1 MSMPYFVATAPKV
14 TVLRSLASTAFG
26 VRKVD
31 YPDGVDTPELDHE
44 SHEPGY
50 VAALQGKR
58 VGGFA
63 RRFIRADVSI
73 VADGGD
79 KAPFSDVERVLDD
92 AAKRTS
98 GEFFLETEVA
108 SSGLGPW
115 LPFVDFQVGDLA
127 RVEVFGTPVVLPV
140 TRIAPGVDDAGHE
153 SWTVHLGGQ
162 LVSDEQARLAE
173 SEQIRRNVDESWR
186 ELANVRAEAAKA
198 HARAE
203 QAEKRAVEEA
213 GAAKEHAR
221 GLVDAESAARSSA
234 VESVRREAA
243 EDLAAE
249 TSAWQRALELE
260 ERARESGLTAEQQAR
275 FEAFE
280 REQRA
285 REREVQAARED
296 ASNAVAAEE
305 RKRKQALQSGLS
317 AEQAARE
324 QALKLE
330 AQKRESGLTAEQQA
344 RESGLSAE
352 QQARQEAL
360 REEQQARQEALA
372 SGLSAEQA
380 AREEALRVTRE
391 QWQEKL
397 RLERIAR
404 EEGITAEQ
412 VARREALEAEQAERR
427 EGFKAAERAREFLT
441 QEISQ
446 QRTSADERFKELRA
460 FLTGA
465 GKDQSD
471 LVSALEGLN
480 QQLRRNGAEPAPGLI
495 PAYMQLNTELW
506 EMQAKLN
513 EALQQ
518 ADEALKKGQ
527 EANATAIELNRRVGE
542 QNARIAHANSELNQ
556 TTAEV
561 ARTNRELIQVQQAI
575 AEMNRARIAQ
585 IEHDNAQRDK
595 LFTQLQQQERATKAQ
610 RMRVFSLGSGS
621 DSHWS
626 YSSSTGRLV
635 AKGSWRGDVQAVTT
649 VNRQDSRG
657 NRHNMLEAWEDQ
669 VPKRG
674 GSRTYQV
681 EVADG
686 NGLIWYHVQ
695 PGQSRVISMDRANFT
710 PNYAAWTQVDA
721 FNVQST
727 GTHNFQ
733 ARVIWDAVHRG
744 ANYQLRVSV
753 DNRVVISD
761 SSGTSWGP
769 MWPWENGVRS
779 QEAPLTSLDLR
790 AGQRVKFEV
799 YSDAQKSSS
808 RVVQSAVCKAHWI
821 DD

>member
-31 YPDGVDTPELDHE
+31 YPEGVDAPELDHE

-115 LPFVDFQVGDLA
+115 IPFVDFQVGDLA

-140 TRIAPGVDDAGHE
+140 TRIAPGVDDSGHE

-162 LVSDEQARLAE
+162 LVSDEQSRLAE

-186 ELANVRAEAAKA
+186 ELANVKAEAAKA

-213 GAAKEHAR
+213 DSAKAHAR
-221 GLVDAESAARSSA
+221 GLVDAESSARVSA

-243 EDLAAE
+243 EDLAAQRE
-249 TSAWQRALELE
+249 SWQRALELE

-280 REQRA
+280 REQQA

-305 RKRKQALQSGLS
+305 RKRKQAL
-317 AEQAARE
+317 
-324 QALKLE
+324 
-330 AQKRESGLTAEQQA
+330 
-344 RESGLSAE
+344 ESGLSAV
-352 QQARQEAL
+352 QAAREEAL
-360 REEQQARQEALA
+360 REEQQARQQALE
-372 SGLSAEQA
+372 SGLSAEQQ

-412 VARREALEAEQAERR
+412 VARREALEAEQAARR
-427 EGFKAAERAREFLT
+427 EGFKDAERAREFIKN
-441 QEISQ
+441 EVNQ

-471 LVSALEGLN
+471 LVVALEGLN

-506 EMQAKLN
+506 EMQTKLN
-513 EALQQ
+513 EALRQ

-527 EANATAIELNRRVGE
+527 EANTTAIELNRRVGE
-542 QNARIAHANSELNQ
+542 QNARISRVNREMSETN
-556 TTAEV
+556 AEV
-561 ARTNRELIQVQQAI
+561 AQTNRELIQVQQAI

-595 LFTQLQQQERATKAQ
+595 LFAQLQQQERATKAQ

-626 YSSSTGRLV
+626 YSSSNGRLV

-657 NRHNMLEAWEDQ
+657 NRHNMLEAWEEQ

-686 NGLIWYHVQ
+686 NGLVWYHVQ

-710 PNYAAWTQVDA
+710 PNYASWHQVDA

-733 ARVIWDAVHRG
+733 ARVVWDAVHRG

-808 RVVQSAVCKAHWI
+808 RVIQSAVCKAHWI

>member
-1 MSMPYFVATAPKV
+1 MSLLTHLPAVDLGAG
-14 TVLRSLASTAFG
+14 SLAVVYRTASYVWG
-26 VRKVD
+26 RYTAT
-31 YPDGVDTPELDHE
+31 YPDDHDTENLELEDNRE
-44 SHEPGY
+44 YGY
-50 VAALQGKR
+50 VAKLTDAEPE
-58 VGGFA
+58 
-63 RRFIRADVSI
+63 RFGRTFTRADVH
-73 VADGGD
+73 AD
-79 KAPFSDVERVLDD
+79 AVLQVSDVERKIDE
-92 AAKRTS
+92 AAVVTDGDTVVRREI
-98 GEFFLETEVA
+98 GED
-108 SSGLGPW
+108 GLNGLVPY
-115 LPFVDFQVGDLA
+115 VDFNIGDIIPCRSWGKLLY
-127 RVEVFGTPVVLPV
+127 LPV
-140 TRIAPGVDDAGHE
+140 ISITVQSSPGGVLEYRVMVG
-153 SWTVHLGGQ
+153 SR
-162 LVSDEQARLAE
+162 LVSD
-173 SEQIRRNVDESWR
+173 
-186 ELANVRAEAAKA
+186 RAELEQVTAEIDQRVAKDKEELRKRIERE
-198 HARAE
+198 RA
-203 QAEKRAVEEA
+203 QRIRADKRETRLR
-213 GAAKEHAR
+213 EHALSEEQR
-221 GLVDAESAARSSA
+221 KRVEQLREETAARVSA
-234 VESVRREAA
+234 VESVRREA
-243 EDLAAE
+243 EEGL
-249 TSAWQRALELE
+249 SAQRESWQAALELE

-280 REQRA
+280 REQQA
-285 REREVQAARED
+285 REREVQAVREHAD
-296 ASNAVAAEE
+296 GAVAEE
-305 RKRKQALQSGLS
+305 GRKRKQAL
-317 AEQAARE
+317 
-324 QALKLE
+324 
-330 AQKRESGLTAEQQA
+330 ESGL
-344 RESGLSAE
+344 REE

-360 REEQQARQEALA
+360 REEQQARQQALE
-372 SGLSAEQA
+372 SGLSAEQQ

-412 VARREALEAEQAERR
+412 VARREALEAEQAARR
-427 EGFKAAERAREFLT
+427 EGFKAAERAREFIKN
-441 QEISQ
+441 EVAQ
-446 QRTSADERFKELRA
+446 QRTSADDRFKELRA

-471 LVSALEGLN
+471 LVAALEDLN

-506 EMQAKLN
+506 EMQTKLN
-513 EALQQ
+513 EALRQ

-527 EANATAIELNRRVGE
+527 EANTTAIELNRRVGE
-542 QNARIAHANSELNQ
+542 QNARISRVNREMSETN
-556 TTAEV
+556 AEV
-561 ARTNRELIQVQQAI
+561 AQTNRELIQVQQAI

-595 LFTQLQQQERATKAQ
+595 LFAQLQQQERATKAQ

-626 YSSSTGRLV
+626 YSSSNGRLV

-649 VNRQDSRG
+649 VERSDSRG
-657 NRHNMLEAWEDQ
+657 AKHHMLEAWEDR

-681 EVADG
+681 EIANG
-686 NGLIWYHVQ
+686 NGLVWYHVQ
-695 PGQSRVISMDRANFT
+695 PGQSRVISMDRSNFT
-710 PNYAAWTQVDA
+710 PNYANWHQVDA

-744 ANYQLRVSV
+744 ANYRLRVSV

-779 QEAPLTSLDLR
+779 QEAPLESMDLR

>member
-1 MSMPYFVATAPKV
+1 MSLLTHLPAVDLGAG
-14 TVLRSLASTAFG
+14 SLAVVYRTASYVWG
-26 VRKVD
+26 RYTAT
-31 YPDGVDTPELDHE
+31 YPDDHDTENLELEDNRE
-44 SHEPGY
+44 YGY
-50 VAALQGKR
+50 VAKLTDAEPE
-58 VGGFA
+58 
-63 RRFIRADVSI
+63 RFGRTFTRADVH
-73 VADGGD
+73 AD
-79 KAPFSDVERVLDD
+79 AVLQVSDVERKIDE
-92 AAKRTS
+92 AAVVTDGDTVVRREI
-98 GEFFLETEVA
+98 GED
-108 SSGLGPW
+108 GLNGLVPY
-115 LPFVDFQVGDLA
+115 VDFNIGDIIPCRSWGKLLY
-127 RVEVFGTPVVLPV
+127 LPV
-140 TRIAPGVDDAGHE
+140 ISITVQSSPGGVLEYRVMVG
-153 SWTVHLGGQ
+153 SR
-162 LVSDEQARLAE
+162 LVSD
-173 SEQIRRNVDESWR
+173 
-186 ELANVRAEAAKA
+186 RAELEQVTAEIDQRVAKDKEELRKRIERERAQRIRADKRETRLREHALSEA

-203 QAEKRAVEEA
+203 QAERRAVEEA
-213 GAAKEHAR
+213 GAAKEHAQ

-280 REQRA
+280 REQQA
-285 REREVQAARED
+285 REREVQAVREHAD
-296 ASNAVAAEE
+296 GAVTEEE
-305 RKRKQALQSGLS
+305 RKRKQALQ
-317 AEQAARE
+317 
-324 QALKLE
+324 
-330 AQKRESGLTAEQQA
+330 
-344 RESGLSAE
+344 
-352 QQARQEAL
+352 
-360 REEQQARQEALA
+360 

-412 VARREALEAEQAERR
+412 VARREALEAEQAARR
-427 EGFKAAERAREFLT
+427 EGFKAAERAREFIKN
-441 QEISQ
+441 EVAQ
-446 QRTSADERFKELRA
+446 QRTSADDRFKELRA

-495 PAYMQLNTELW
+495 PAYVQLNTELW
-506 EMQAKLN
+506 EMQSKLN
-513 EALQQ
+513 EALRQ

-527 EANATAIELNRRVGE
+527 EANTTAIDLNRRVGE
-542 QNARIAHANSELNQ
+542 QNARISRVNREMSETN
-556 TTAEV
+556 AEV
-561 ARTNRELIQVQQAI
+561 TQTNRELIQVQQAI

-626 YSSSTGRLV
+626 YSSSNGRLV

-649 VNRQDSRG
+649 VERSDNRG
-657 NRHNMLEAWEDQ
+657 NKHHMLEAWEEQ

-681 EVADG
+681 EIANG
-686 NGLIWYHVQ
+686 NGLVWYHVQ

-710 PNYAAWTQVDA
+710 PNYASWHQVDA

-808 RVVQSAVCKAHWI
+808 RVIQSAVCKAHWI

>member
-1 MSMPYFVATAPKV
+1 MPVRDDVVLVADGGEM
-14 TVLRSLASTAFG
+14 TVGRQLATYAFG
-26 VRKVD
+26 QFQTIL
-31 YPDGVDTPELDHE
+31 PDGEEQVE
-44 SHEPGY
+44 SDSRLQNGY
-50 VAALQGKR
+50 IYRPDNPPSGR
-58 VGGFA
+58 FDVGFV
-63 RRFIRADVSI
+63 RADVSI
-73 VADGGD
+73 DLGAQTSDLEDVIDTAQKRVAGEVY
-79 KAPFSDVERVLDD
+79 FEREI
-92 AAKRTS
+92 S
-98 GEFFLETEVA
+98 GP
-108 SSGLGPW
+108 GLGRYRGG
-115 LPFVDFQVGDLA
+115 VDFEISDLVW
-127 RVEVFGTPVVLPV
+127 VEIWGKRLQLPV
-140 TRIAPGVDDAGHE
+140 TSIEDYFDSGALSER
-153 SWTVHLGGQ
+153 VHVGGQ
-162 LVSDEQARLAE
+162 IISDVAQLKRHNDGLLQQIQNERAQLLRRVEGAR
-173 SEQIRRNVDESWR
+173 
-186 ELANVRAEAAKA
+186 
-198 HARAE
+198 
-203 QAEKRAVEEA
+203 EEA
-213 GAAKEHAR
+213 R
-221 GLVDAESAARSSA
+221 SLV
-234 VESVRREAA
+234 AA
-243 EDLAAE
+243 ERDARE
-249 TSAWQRALELE
+249 NALRLE

-280 REQRA
+280 REQAA
-285 REREVQAARED
+285 REREVQAVREHAD
-296 ASNAVAAEE
+296 GAVAEE
-305 RKRKQALQSGLS
+305 GRKRKAALESGLS
-317 AEQAARE
+317 AEQQARQE
-324 QALKLE
+324 AL
-330 AQKRESGLTAEQQA
+330 RAEQQA

-352 QQARQEAL
+352 QQAREA
-360 REEQQARQEALA
+360 
-372 SGLSAEQA
+372 SISAEKQ
-380 AREEALRVTRE
+380 AREEALRAERE
-391 QWQEKL
+391 QRKEQL
-397 RLERIAR
+397 RLERVAR

-412 VARREALEAEQAERR
+412 VARREALQAEQAARR
-427 EGFKAAERAREFLT
+427 EGFKAAERAREFIKGEVQKSRT
-441 QEISQ
+441 Q
-446 QRTSADERFKELRA
+446 ADDRFKELRG

-465 GKDQSD
+465 GEQQTD
-471 LVSALEGLN
+471 LVAALEGLN
-480 QQLRRNGAEPAPGLI
+480 QQLRRNGAQPAPGLI

-506 EMQAKLN
+506 QMQQEIN
-513 EALQQ
+513 DALQK
-518 ADEALKKGQ
+518 ADQALKKGQ
-527 EANATAIELNRRVGE
+527 EANTTAIELNRRVAE
-542 QNARIAHANSELNQ
+542 QNARISHANQELSE

-561 ARTNRELIQVQQAI
+561 AQTNRELIKVQQAV
-575 AEMNRARIAQ
+575 AEMNRAHINQ
-585 IEHDNAQRDK
+585 IKHDNAQRDK
-595 LFTQLQQQERATKAQ
+595 LFAQLQQQERATKAQ

-626 YSSSTGRLV
+626 YSTSNGRLV

-649 VNRQDSRG
+649 VERSDSRG
-657 NRHNMLEAWEDQ
+657 NKHHMLEAWEDQ

-681 EVADG
+681 EIANG

>member
-1 MSMPYFVATAPKV
+1 MSLLTHLPAVDLGAG
-14 TVLRSLASTAFG
+14 SLAVVYRTASYVWG
-26 VRKVD
+26 RYTAT
-31 YPDGVDTPELDHE
+31 YPDDHDTENLELEDNRE
-44 SHEPGY
+44 YGY
-50 VAALQGKR
+50 VAKLTDAEPE
-58 VGGFA
+58 
-63 RRFIRADVSI
+63 RFGRTFTRADVH
-73 VADGGD
+73 AD
-79 KAPFSDVERVLDD
+79 AVLQVSDVERKIDE
-92 AAKRTS
+92 AAVVTDGDTVVRREI
-98 GEFFLETEVA
+98 GED
-108 SSGLGPW
+108 GLNGLVPY
-115 LPFVDFQVGDLA
+115 VDFNIGDIIPCRSWGKLLY
-127 RVEVFGTPVVLPV
+127 LPV
-140 TRIAPGVDDAGHE
+140 ISITVQSSPGGVLEYRVMVG
-153 SWTVHLGGQ
+153 SR
-162 LVSDEQARLAE
+162 LVSD
-173 SEQIRRNVDESWR
+173 
-186 ELANVRAEAAKA
+186 RAELEQVTAEIDQRVAKDKEELRKRIERERAQRIRADKRETRLREHALSEA

-203 QAEKRAVEEA
+203 QAERRAVEEA

-280 REQRA
+280 REQQA
-285 REREVQAARED
+285 REREVQAVREH

-305 RKRKQALQSGLS
+305 RKRKQALESGLS
-317 AEQAARE
+317 
-324 QALKLE
+324 
-330 AQKRESGLTAEQQA
+330 AEQQA

-360 REEQQARQEALA
+360 REEQQARQQALE
-372 SGLSAEQA
+372 SGLSAEQQ

-412 VARREALEAEQAERR
+412 VARREALEAEQAARR
-427 EGFKAAERAREFLT
+427 EGFKAAERAREFIKN
-441 QEISQ
+441 EVAQ
-446 QRTSADERFKELRA
+446 QRTSADDRFKELRA

-506 EMQAKLN
+506 QMQQEIN
-513 EALQQ
+513 DALQK
-518 ADEALKKGQ
+518 ADQALKKGQ
-527 EANATAIELNRRVGE
+527 EANTTAIELNRRVGE
-542 QNARIAHANSELNQ
+542 QNARISRVNREMSETN
-556 TTAEV
+556 AEV
-561 ARTNRELIQVQQAI
+561 TQTNRELIQVQQAI

-626 YSSSTGRLV
+626 YSSSNGRLV

-649 VNRQDSRG
+649 VERSDNRG
-657 NRHNMLEAWEDQ
+657 NKHHMLEAWEEQ

-681 EVADG
+681 EIANG
-686 NGLIWYHVQ
+686 NGLVWYHVQ
-695 PGQSRVISMDRANFT
+695 PGQSRVISMDRSNFT
-710 PNYAAWTQVDA
+710 PNYASWHQVDA

-808 RVVQSAVCKAHWI
+808 RVIQSAVCKAHWI

>member
-1 MSMPYFVATAPKV
+1 MSLLTHLPAVDLGAG
-14 TVLRSLASTAFG
+14 SLAVVYRTASYVWG
-26 VRKVD
+26 RYTAT
-31 YPDGVDTPELDHE
+31 YPDDHDTENLELEDNRE
-44 SHEPGY
+44 YGY
-50 VAALQGKR
+50 VAKLTDAEPE
-58 VGGFA
+58 
-63 RRFIRADVSI
+63 RFGRTFTRADVH
-73 VADGGD
+73 AD
-79 KAPFSDVERVLDD
+79 AVLQVSDVERKIDE
-92 AAKRTS
+92 AAVVTDGDTVVRREI
-98 GEFFLETEVA
+98 GED
-108 SSGLGPW
+108 GLNGLVPY
-115 LPFVDFQVGDLA
+115 VDFNIGDIIPCRSWGKLLY
-127 RVEVFGTPVVLPV
+127 LPV
-140 TRIAPGVDDAGHE
+140 ISITVQSSPGGVLEYRVMVG
-153 SWTVHLGGQ
+153 SR
-162 LVSDEQARLAE
+162 LVSD
-173 SEQIRRNVDESWR
+173 
-186 ELANVRAEAAKA
+186 RAELEQVTAEIDQRVAKDKEELRKRIERE
-198 HARAE
+198 RA
-203 QAEKRAVEEA
+203 QRIRADKRETRLR
-213 GAAKEHAR
+213 EHALSEEQR
-221 GLVDAESAARSSA
+221 KRVEQLREETAARVSA

-249 TSAWQRALELE
+249 TSAWQAALRLE

-280 REQRA
+280 REQAA

-317 AEQAARE
+317 AEQ
-324 QALKLE
+324 
-330 AQKRESGLTAEQQA
+330 
-344 RESGLSAE
+344 
-352 QQARQEAL
+352 QARQEAL
-360 REEQQARQEALA
+360 REEQQARQQALE
-372 SGLSAEQA
+372 SGLSAEQQ

-397 RLERIAR
+397 RLERVAR

-446 QRTSADERFKELRA
+446 QRTSADDRFKELRA

-471 LVSALEGLN
+471 LVAALEGLN
-480 QQLRRNGAEPAPGLI
+480 QQLRRNGSTPQPGLI
-495 PAYMQLNTELW
+495 PAYVQLNTELW
-506 EMQAKLN
+506 QMQSEIN
-513 EALQQ
+513 DALTK
-518 ADEALKKGQ
+518 ADQALKKGQ
-527 EANATAIELNRRVGE
+527 EANTTAIELNRRVNE
-542 QNARIAHANSELNQ
+542 QNTRLSQANQELSE

-561 ARTNRELIQVQQAI
+561 AQTNRELIKVQQAI

-626 YSSSTGRLV
+626 YSSSNGRLV

-649 VNRQDSRG
+649 VERSDSRG
-657 NRHNMLEAWEDQ
+657 AKHHMLEAWEDQ

-681 EVADG
+681 EIANG

-695 PGQSRVISMDRANFT
+695 PGQSRVISMDQSNFT
-710 PNYAAWTQVDA
+710 PNYANWHQVDA

-753 DNRVVISD
+753 DNRVVVSD
-761 SSGTSWGP
+761 SSGIVGANVALGERCALAGSAAYVFGFAGRP
-769 MWPWENGVRS
+769 AREVRGVFGC
-779 QEAPLTSLDLR
+779 TK
-790 AGQRVKFEV
+790 VKFACNSV
-799 YSDAQKSSS
+799 GC
-808 RVVQSAVCKAHWI
+808 V
-821 DD
+821 

>member
-1 MSMPYFVATAPKV
+1 MPVRDDVVLVADGGEM
-14 TVLRSLASTAFG
+14 TVGRQLATYTFG
-26 VRKVD
+26 QFQTIL
-31 YPDGVDTPELDHE
+31 PDGEEQVE
-44 SHEPGY
+44 SDSRLQNGY
-50 VAALQGKR
+50 IYRPDNPPSGR
-58 VGGFA
+58 FDVGFV
-63 RRFIRADVSI
+63 RADVSVDLGAQTSDLEDVI
-73 VADGGD
+73 DTAQKRVAGEVY
-79 KAPFSDVERVLDD
+79 FEREI
-92 AAKRTS
+92 S
-98 GEFFLETEVA
+98 GP
-108 SSGLGPW
+108 GLGRHRGG
-115 LPFVDFQVGDLA
+115 VDFEISDLVW
-127 RVEVFGTPVVLPV
+127 VEIWGKRLQLPV
-140 TRIAPGVDDAGHE
+140 TSIEDYFDSGALSER
-153 SWTVHLGGQ
+153 VHVGGQ
-162 LVSDEQARLAE
+162 IISDVAQLKRHNDGLLQ
-173 SEQIRRNVDESWR
+173 QIQNERAQLLRRVEG
-186 ELANVRAEAAKA
+186 ARAEA
-198 HARAE
+198 RS
-203 QAEKRAVEEA
+203 
-213 GAAKEHAR
+213 
-221 GLVDAESAARSSA
+221 LV
-234 VESVRREAA
+234 AA
-243 EDLAAE
+243 ERDARE
-249 TSAWQRALELE
+249 NALRLE

-280 REQRA
+280 REQQA
-285 REREVQAARED
+285 REREVQAAREH
-296 ASNAVAAEE
+296 ASNAVAAEAQ
-305 RKRKQALQSGLS
+305 KRKQALQ
-317 AEQAARE
+317 
-324 QALKLE
+324 
-330 AQKRESGLTAEQQA
+330 
-344 RESGLSAE
+344 
-352 QQARQEAL
+352 
-360 REEQQARQEALA
+360 

-412 VARREALEAEQAERR
+412 VARREALEAEQAARR
-427 EGFKAAERAREFLT
+427 EGFKDAERAREFIKN
-441 QEISQ
+441 EVAQ
-446 QRTSADERFKELRA
+446 QRTSADDRFKELRA

-506 EMQAKLN
+506 EMQTKLN

-542 QNARIAHANSELNQ
+542 QNARISRVNREMSETN
-556 TTAEV
+556 AEV
-561 ARTNRELIQVQQAI
+561 AQTNRELIQVQQAI

-595 LFTQLQQQERATKAQ
+595 LFAQLQQQERATKAQ
-610 RMRVFSLGSGS
+610 RMRVFSLNSGS

-626 YSSSTGRLV
+626 YSSSNGRLV

-657 NRHNMLEAWEDQ
+657 NRHNMLEAWEDR

-686 NGLIWYHVQ
+686 NGLVWYHVQ
-695 PGQSRVISMDRANFT
+695 PGQSRVISMDRSNFT
-710 PNYAAWTQVDA
+710 PNYASWNQVDA

>member
-1 MSMPYFVATAPKV
+1 MPVRDDVVLVADGGEM
-14 TVLRSLASTAFG
+14 TVGRQLATYAFG
-26 VRKVD
+26 QFQTIL
-31 YPDGVDTPELDHE
+31 PDGEEQVE
-44 SHEPGY
+44 SDSRLQNGY
-50 VAALQGKR
+50 IYRPDNPPSGR
-58 VGGFA
+58 FDVGFV
-63 RRFIRADVSI
+63 RADVSI
-73 VADGGD
+73 DLGAQTSDLEDVIDTAQKRVAGEVY
-79 KAPFSDVERVLDD
+79 FEREI
-92 AAKRTS
+92 S
-98 GEFFLETEVA
+98 GP
-108 SSGLGPW
+108 GLGRYRGG
-115 LPFVDFQVGDLA
+115 VDFEIGDLVW
-127 RVEVFGTPVVLPV
+127 VEIWGKRLQLPV
-140 TRIAPGVDDAGHE
+140 TSIEDYFDSGALSER
-153 SWTVHLGGQ
+153 VHVGGQ
-162 LVSDEQARLAE
+162 IISDVAQLKRHNDGLLQQIQNERAQLLRRVEGAR
-173 SEQIRRNVDESWR
+173 
-186 ELANVRAEAAKA
+186 
-198 HARAE
+198 
-203 QAEKRAVEEA
+203 EEA
-213 GAAKEHAR
+213 R
-221 GLVDAESAARSSA
+221 SLV
-234 VESVRREAA
+234 AA
-243 EDLAAE
+243 ERDARE
-249 TSAWQRALELE
+249 NALRLE

-285 REREVQAARED
+285 REREVQAVREHAD
-296 ASNAVAAEE
+296 GAVAEE
-305 RKRKQALQSGLS
+305 GRKRKAALESGLS
-317 AEQAARE
+317 AEQQARQE
-324 QALKLE
+324 AL
-330 AQKRESGLTAEQQA
+330 RAEQQA

-352 QQARQEAL
+352 QQAREA
-360 REEQQARQEALA
+360 
-372 SGLSAEQA
+372 SISAEKQ
-380 AREEALRVTRE
+380 AREEALRAERE
-391 QWQEKL
+391 QRKEQL
-397 RLERIAR
+397 RLERVAR

-412 VARREALEAEQAERR
+412 VARREALQAEQAARR
-427 EGFKAAERAREFLT
+427 EGFKAAERAREFIKGEVQKSRT
-441 QEISQ
+441 Q
-446 QRTSADERFKELRA
+446 ADDRFKELRG

-465 GKDQSD
+465 GEQQTD
-471 LVSALEGLN
+471 LVAALEGLN
-480 QQLRRNGAEPAPGLI
+480 QQLRRNGAQPAPGLI

-506 EMQAKLN
+506 QMQQEIN
-513 EALQQ
+513 DALQK
-518 ADEALKKGQ
+518 ADQALKKGQ
-527 EANATAIELNRRVGE
+527 EANTTAIELNRRVAE
-542 QNARIAHANSELNQ
+542 QNARISHANQELSE

-561 ARTNRELIQVQQAI
+561 AQTNRELIKVQQAV
-575 AEMNRARIAQ
+575 AEMNRAHINQ
-585 IEHDNAQRDK
+585 IKHDNAQRDK
-595 LFTQLQQQERATKAQ
+595 LFAQLQQQERATKAQ

-626 YSSSTGRLV
+626 YSSSSGRLV

-649 VNRQDSRG
+649 VERSDSRG
-657 NRHNMLEAWEDQ
+657 NKHHMLEAWEDQ

-681 EVADG
+681 EIANG

>member
-31 YPDGVDTPELDHE
+31 YPDGIDAPELDHE

-73 VADGGD
+73 VANGGD

-115 LPFVDFQVGDLA
+115 VPFVDFQVGDLA

-162 LVSDEQARLAE
+162 LISDEQARLAE

-186 ELANVRAEAAKA
+186 ELANVKAEAAKA

-203 QAEKRAVEEA
+203 QAERRAVEEA
-213 GAAKEHAR
+213 DSAKEHAR
-221 GLVDAESAARSSA
+221 GLVDKESAARESA

-285 REREVQAARED
+285 REREVQAAREHAD
-296 ASNAVAAEE
+296 GAVAEEE
-305 RKRKQALQSGLS
+305 RKRAEAL
-317 AEQAARE
+317 E
-324 QALKLE
+324 LE

-344 RESGLSAE
+344 RLDGLKEEARKREAAVQAE

-360 REEQQARQEALA
+360 ER
-372 SGLSAEQA
+372 EQA
-380 AREEALRVTRE
+380 EREEALRLERE
-391 QWQEKL
+391 QRQEQL

-412 VARREALEAEQAERR
+412 VARREALEAEQAARR

-446 QRTSADERFKELRA
+446 QRTSSDERFKELRA

-471 LVSALEGLN
+471 LVAALEGLN
-480 QQLRRNGAEPAPGLI
+480 QQLRRNGAEPAPGLV

-506 EMQAKLN
+506 EMQTKLN
-513 EALQQ
+513 EALRQ

-561 ARTNRELIQVQQAI
+561 AQTNRELIQVQQAI
-575 AEMNRARIAQ
+575 SEMNSARIAQ
-585 IEHDNAQRDK
+585 IKHDNAQRDK
-595 LFTQLQQQERATKAQ
+595 LFAQLQQQERATKAQ

-626 YSSSTGRLV
+626 YSSSNGRLV

-686 NGLIWYHVQ
+686 NGLVWYHVQ
-695 PGQSRVISMDRANFT
+695 PGQSRVISMDRSNFT
-710 PNYAAWTQVDA
+710 PNYASWHQVDA

-808 RVVQSAVCKAHWI
+808 RVIQSAVCKAHWI

>member
-1 MSMPYFVATAPKV
+1 MPVRDDVVLVADGGEM
-14 TVLRSLASTAFG
+14 TVGRQLATYTFG
-26 VRKVD
+26 QFQTIL
-31 YPDGVDTPELDHE
+31 PDGEEQVE
-44 SHEPGY
+44 SDSRLQNGY
-50 VAALQGKR
+50 IYRPDNPPSGR
-58 VGGFA
+58 FDVGFV
-63 RRFIRADVSI
+63 RADVSI
-73 VADGGD
+73 DLGAQTSDLEDVIDTAQKRVAGEVY
-79 KAPFSDVERVLDD
+79 FEREI
-92 AAKRTS
+92 S
-98 GEFFLETEVA
+98 GP
-108 SSGLGPW
+108 GLGRYRGG
-115 LPFVDFQVGDLA
+115 VDFEISDLVW
-127 RVEVFGTPVVLPV
+127 VEIWGKRLQLPV
-140 TRIAPGVDDAGHE
+140 TSIEDYFDSGALSER
-153 SWTVHLGGQ
+153 VHVGGQ
-162 LVSDEQARLAE
+162 IISDVAQLKRHNDGLLQQIQNERAQLLRRVEGAR
-173 SEQIRRNVDESWR
+173 
-186 ELANVRAEAAKA
+186 
-198 HARAE
+198 
-203 QAEKRAVEEA
+203 EEA
-213 GAAKEHAR
+213 R
-221 GLVDAESAARSSA
+221 SLV
-234 VESVRREAA
+234 AA
-243 EDLAAE
+243 ERDARE
-249 TSAWQRALELE
+249 NALRLE

-280 REQRA
+280 REQQA
-285 REREVQAARED
+285 REREVQAVRED

-317 AEQAARE
+317 AE
-324 QALKLE
+324 K
-330 AQKRESGLTAEQQA
+330 
-344 RESGLSAE
+344 
-352 QQARQEAL
+352 QARQEAL
-360 REEQQARQEALA
+360 REEQQARQEALE
-372 SGLSAEQA
+372 SGLSAEQQ

-446 QRTSADERFKELRA
+446 QRTSADDRFKELRA

-471 LVSALEGLN
+471 LVAALEGLN

-506 EMQAKLN
+506 QMQQKLN

-527 EANATAIELNRRVGE
+527 EANATAIELNRRVAE
-542 QNARIAHANSELNQ
+542 QNTRISRANREASEAA
-556 TTAEV
+556 AEV
-561 ARTNRELIQVQQAI
+561 AQTNRELIKVQQAV
-575 AEMNRARIAQ
+575 AEMNRAHINQ
-585 IEHDNAQRDK
+585 IKHDNAQRDK
-595 LFTQLQQQERATKAQ
+595 LFAQLQQQERATKAQ

-626 YSSSTGRLV
+626 YSSSNGRLV

-649 VNRQDSRG
+649 VERSDSRG
-657 NRHNMLEAWEDQ
+657 AKHHMLEAWEEQ

-681 EVADG
+681 EIASG
-686 NGLIWYHVQ
+686 NGLVWYHVQ

-710 PNYAAWTQVDA
+710 PNYASWHQVDA

-808 RVVQSAVCKAHWI
+808 RVIQSAVCKAHWI

>member
-31 YPDGVDTPELDHE
+31 YPDGVGAPELDHE

-115 LPFVDFQVGDLA
+115 VPFVDFQVGDLA

-221 GLVDAESAARSSA
+221 GLVDAESAARVSA

-280 REQRA
+280 REQQA

-317 AEQAARE
+317 AEQ
-324 QALKLE
+324 Q
-330 AQKRESGLTAEQQA
+330 
-344 RESGLSAE
+344 
-352 QQARQEAL
+352 
-360 REEQQARQEALA
+360 
-372 SGLSAEQA
+372 

-412 VARREALEAEQAERR
+412 VARREALEAEQAARR
-427 EGFKAAERAREFLT
+427 EGFKAAERAREFIKN
-441 QEISQ
+441 EVAQ

-471 LVSALEGLN
+471 LVAALEGLN
-480 QQLRRNGAEPAPGLI
+480 QQLRRNGAQSAPGLI

-506 EMQAKLN
+506 QMQSEIN
-513 EALQQ
+513 DALQK
-518 ADEALKKGQ
+518 ADQALKKGQ
-527 EANATAIELNRRVGE
+527 EANTTAIELNRRVNE
-542 QNARIAHANSELNQ
+542 QNTRLSQANQELSE

-561 ARTNRELIQVQQAI
+561 AQTNRELIKVQQAI
-575 AEMNRARIAQ
+575 TEMNKAHINQ
-585 IEHDNAQRDK
+585 IKHDNAQRDK
-595 LFTQLQQQERATKAQ
+595 LFAQLQQQERATKAQ

-626 YSSSTGRLV
+626 YSSSNGRLV

-686 NGLIWYHVQ
+686 NGLVWYHVQ

-710 PNYAAWTQVDA
+710 PNYASWHQIDA

-753 DNRVVISD
+753 DGRVVISD

-808 RVVQSAVCKAHWI
+808 RVIQSAVCKAHWI
-821 DD
+821 DA

>member
-115 LPFVDFQVGDLA
+115 VPFVDFQVGDLA

-280 REQRA
+280 REQQA
-285 REREVQAARED
+285 REREVQAVREHAD
-296 ASNAVAAEE
+296 GAVAEE
-305 RKRKQALQSGLS
+305 GRKRKAAL
-317 AEQAARE
+317 
-324 QALKLE
+324 
-330 AQKRESGLTAEQQA
+330 
-344 RESGLSAE
+344 ESGLSAE

-513 EALQQ
+513 EALRQ

-527 EANATAIELNRRVGE
+527 EANTTAIELNRRVAE
-542 QNARIAHANSELNQ
+542 QNARISHANQELSE

-561 ARTNRELIQVQQAI
+561 AQTNRELIKVQQAV
-575 AEMNRARIAQ
+575 AEMNRAHINQ
-585 IEHDNAQRDK
+585 IKHDNAQRDK
-595 LFTQLQQQERATKAQ
+595 LFAQLQQQERATKAQ

-626 YSSSTGRLV
+626 YSSSNGRLV

-649 VNRQDSRG
+649 VERSDSRG
-657 NRHNMLEAWEDQ
+657 NKHHMLEAWEDQ

-681 EVADG
+681 EIANG

>member
-1 MSMPYFVATAPKV
+1 MPVRDDVVLVADGGEM
-14 TVLRSLASTAFG
+14 TVGRQLATYTFG
-26 VRKVD
+26 QFQTIL
-31 YPDGVDTPELDHE
+31 PDGEEQVE
-44 SHEPGY
+44 SDSRLQNGY
-50 VAALQGKR
+50 IYRPDNPPSGR
-58 VGGFA
+58 FDVGFV
-63 RRFIRADVSI
+63 RADVSI
-73 VADGGD
+73 DLGAQTSDLEDVIDTAQKRVAGEVY
-79 KAPFSDVERVLDD
+79 FEREI
-92 AAKRTS
+92 S
-98 GEFFLETEVA
+98 GP
-108 SSGLGPW
+108 GLGRYRGG
-115 LPFVDFQVGDLA
+115 VDFEISDLVW
-127 RVEVFGTPVVLPV
+127 VEIWGKRLQLPV
-140 TRIAPGVDDAGHE
+140 TSIEDYFDSGALSER
-153 SWTVHLGGQ
+153 VHVGGQ
-162 LVSDEQARLAE
+162 IISDVAQLKRHNDGLLQQIQNERAQLLRRVEGAR
-173 SEQIRRNVDESWR
+173 
-186 ELANVRAEAAKA
+186 
-198 HARAE
+198 
-203 QAEKRAVEEA
+203 EEA
-213 GAAKEHAR
+213 R
-221 GLVDAESAARSSA
+221 SLV
-234 VESVRREAA
+234 AA
-243 EDLAAE
+243 ERDARE
-249 TSAWQRALELE
+249 NALRLE

-280 REQRA
+280 REQQA
-285 REREVQAARED
+285 REREVQAVRED
-296 ASNAVAAEE
+296 ANNAVAAEE

-317 AEQAARE
+317 AE
-324 QALKLE
+324 K
-330 AQKRESGLTAEQQA
+330 
-344 RESGLSAE
+344 
-352 QQARQEAL
+352 QARQEAL
-360 REEQQARQEALA
+360 REEQQARQEALE
-372 SGLSAEQA
+372 SGLSAEQQ

-446 QRTSADERFKELRA
+446 QRTSADDRFKELRA

-471 LVSALEGLN
+471 LVAALEGLN

-506 EMQAKLN
+506 QMQQKLN

-527 EANATAIELNRRVGE
+527 EANATAIELNRRVAE
-542 QNARIAHANSELNQ
+542 QNTRISRANREASEAA
-556 TTAEV
+556 AE
-561 ARTNRELIQVQQAI
+561 ASQTNRELIKVQQAI
-575 AEMNRARIAQ
+575 AEMNRARIVQ

-595 LFTQLQQQERATKAQ
+595 LFAQLQQQERAAKAQ
-610 RMRVFSLGSGS
+610 RMRVFALGSGS
-621 DSHWS
+621 DSHWT
-626 YSSSTGRLV
+626 YSTSNGRLV
-635 AKGSWRGDVQAVTT
+635 AKGSWRGDVHAVTT
-649 VNRQDSRG
+649 VDRSDSRG
-657 NRHNMLEAWEDQ
+657 NRHHILEAWQDQ

-681 EVADG
+681 EIANS
-686 NGLIWYHVQ
+686 NGLVWYHVQ
-695 PGQSRVISMDRANFT
+695 PGHSRVISMDRSNFT
-710 PNYAAWTQVDA
+710 PNYANWHQVDA

-744 ANYQLRVSV
+744 ANYKLRVSV
-753 DNRVVISD
+753 DNRVVMSD

-779 QEAPLTSLDLR
+779 QEAPLESMDLR

>member
-31 YPDGVDTPELDHE
+31 YPDGVGAPELDHE

-108 SSGLGPW
+108 SPGLGPW
-115 LPFVDFQVGDLA
+115 IPFVDFQVGDLA

-140 TRIAPGVDDAGHE
+140 TRIAPGVDDSGHE

-186 ELANVRAEAAKA
+186 ELANVKAEAAKA

-213 GAAKEHAR
+213 DSAKEHAR
-221 GLVDAESAARSSA
+221 GLVDEESAARVSA
-234 VESVRREAA
+234 VESVRREA
-243 EDLAAE
+243 EEGL
-249 TSAWQRALELE
+249 SAQRESWQRALELE
-260 ERARESGLTAEQQAR
+260 ERARESGLSAEQQAR

-280 REQRA
+280 REQQA

-317 AEQAARE
+317 AEQ
-324 QALKLE
+324 
-330 AQKRESGLTAEQQA
+330 
-344 RESGLSAE
+344 
-352 QQARQEAL
+352 QARQEAL
-360 REEQQARQEALA
+360 REEQQARQEALE
-372 SGLSAEQA
+372 SGLSAEQQ

-412 VARREALEAEQAERR
+412 VARREALEAEQAARR

-446 QRTSADERFKELRA
+446 QRTSADDRFKELRA

-471 LVSALEGLN
+471 LVTALEGLN
-480 QQLRRNGAEPAPGLI
+480 QQLRRNGSTPQPGLI

-506 EMQAKLN
+506 ELQAKLN

-518 ADEALKKGQ
+518 ADEALEKGQ
-527 EANATAIELNRRVGE
+527 EANTTAIELNRRVGE
-542 QNARIAHANSELNQ
+542 QNARISRVNREMSETN
-556 TTAEV
+556 AEV
-561 ARTNRELIQVQQAI
+561 AQTNRELIQVQQAI

-595 LFTQLQQQERATKAQ
+595 LFAQLQQQERATKAQ

-626 YSSSTGRLV
+626 YSSSNGRLV

-686 NGLIWYHVQ
+686 NGLVWYHVQ

-808 RVVQSAVCKAHWI
+808 RVIQSAVCKAHWI

>member
-1 MSMPYFVATAPKV
+1 MPVRDDVVLVADGGEM
-14 TVLRSLASTAFG
+14 TVGRQLATYTFG
-26 VRKVD
+26 QFQTIL
-31 YPDGVDTPELDHE
+31 PDGEEQVE
-44 SHEPGY
+44 SDSRLQNGY
-50 VAALQGKR
+50 IYRPDNPPSGR
-58 VGGFA
+58 FDVGFV
-63 RRFIRADVSI
+63 RADVSI
-73 VADGGD
+73 DLGAQTSDLEDVIDTAQKRVAGEVY
-79 KAPFSDVERVLDD
+79 FEREI
-92 AAKRTS
+92 S
-98 GEFFLETEVA
+98 G
-108 SSGLGPW
+108 SGLGRHRGG
-115 LPFVDFQVGDLA
+115 VDFEISDLVW
-127 RVEVFGTPVVLPV
+127 VEIWGKRLQLPV
-140 TRIAPGVDDAGHE
+140 TSIEDYFDSGALSER
-153 SWTVHLGGQ
+153 VHVGGQ
-162 LVSDEQARLAE
+162 IISDVAQLKRHNDGLLQ
-173 SEQIRRNVDESWR
+173 QIQNERAQLLRRVEG
-186 ELANVRAEAAKA
+186 ARAEA
-198 HARAE
+198 RS
-203 QAEKRAVEEA
+203 
-213 GAAKEHAR
+213 
-221 GLVDAESAARSSA
+221 LV
-234 VESVRREAA
+234 AA
-243 EDLAAE
+243 ERDARE
-249 TSAWQRALELE
+249 NALRLE

-280 REQRA
+280 REQQA
-285 REREVQAARED
+285 REREVQAAREH
-296 ASNAVAAEE
+296 ASNAVAEEE
-305 RKRKQALQSGLS
+305 RKRKQALESGLS

-324 QALKLE
+324 EALKRE
-330 AQKRESGLTAEQQA
+330 AQK

-360 REEQQARQEALA
+360 HEEQQARQEALER
-372 SGLSAEQA
+372 EQSE
-380 AREEALRVTRE
+380 REEALRLERE
-391 QWQEKL
+391 KREDQL

-412 VARREALEAEQAERR
+412 VARREALEAEQAARR
-427 EGFKAAERAREFLT
+427 EGFKAADRAREFLT

-471 LVSALEGLN
+471 LVAALEGLN

-506 EMQAKLN
+506 EMQSKLN

-527 EANATAIELNRRVGE
+527 EANATAIELNRRVAE
-542 QNARIAHANSELNQ
+542 QNTRIIRA
-556 TTAEV
+556 
-561 ARTNRELIQVQQAI
+561 NREASEAAAEAAQTNQELIKVQQAI
-575 AEMNRARIAQ
+575 AEMNRARIVQ

-595 LFTQLQQQERATKAQ
+595 LFAQLQQQERAAKAQ
-610 RMRVFSLGSGS
+610 RMRVFALGSGS
-621 DSHWS
+621 DSHWT
-626 YSSSTGRLV
+626 YSSSNGRLV

-649 VNRQDSRG
+649 VERSDSRG
-657 NRHNMLEAWEDQ
+657 AKHHMLEAWEDQ

-681 EVADG
+681 EIASG

-695 PGQSRVISMDRANFT
+695 PGQSRVISMDQSNFT
-710 PNYAAWTQVDA
+710 PNYANWHQVDA

-744 ANYQLRVSV
+744 ANYQLRVSA

>member
-1 MSMPYFVATAPKV
+1 MSLLAHLPAVDLGAG
-14 TVLRSLASTAFG
+14 SLAVVYRTASYVWG
-26 VRKVD
+26 RYTAT
-31 YPDGVDTPELDHE
+31 YPEDHDTEHLELEDNRE
-44 SHEPGY
+44 YGY
-50 VAALQGKR
+50 VAKLTATEPE
-58 VGGFA
+58 
-63 RRFIRADVSI
+63 RFGRTFTRADVH
-73 VADGGD
+73 ADAVL
-79 KAPFSDVERVLDD
+79 KVSDVERKIDE
-92 AAKRTS
+92 AAVVTDGDTVVRREI
-98 GEFFLETEVA
+98 GED
-108 SSGLGPW
+108 GLNGLVPY
-115 LPFVDFQVGDLA
+115 VDFNIGDIIPCRSWGKVLY
-127 RVEVFGTPVVLPV
+127 LPV
-140 TRIAPGVDDAGHE
+140 ISITVQSGPGGALEYRVMVG
-153 SWTVHLGGQ
+153 SR
-162 LVSDEQARLAE
+162 LVSDRAELEQVTAEIDQRVAKDKEELRKRIERERAQRIRADKRETRLREHALSEEQRKRVEQVGEEARQRR
-173 SEQIRRNVDESWR
+173 EQIE
-186 ELANVRAEAAKA
+186 
-198 HARAE
+198 
-203 QAEKRAVEEA
+203 EEA
-213 GAAKEHAR
+213 RK
-221 GLVDAESAARSSA
+221 RSSA
-234 VESVRREAA
+234 MESVRREAA

-249 TSAWQRALELE
+249 TSAWQAALRLE

-280 REQRA
+280 REQAA
-285 REREVQAARED
+285 REREVQAAREH
-296 ASNAVAAEE
+296 ASNAVAEEE
-305 RKRKQALQSGLS
+305 RKRKQAL
-317 AEQAARE
+317 
-324 QALKLE
+324 
-330 AQKRESGLTAEQQA
+330 
-344 RESGLSAE
+344 ESGLSAE

-360 REEQQARQEALA
+360 REEQQARQEALE
-372 SGLSAEQA
+372 SGL
-380 AREEALRVTRE
+380 
-391 QWQEKL
+391 
-397 RLERIAR
+397 
-404 EEGITAEQ
+404 TAEQ
-412 VARREALEAEQAERR
+412 QARREALEAEQAARR
-427 EGFKAAERAREFLT
+427 EGFKAADRAREFLT

-471 LVSALEGLN
+471 LVAALEGLN

-506 EMQAKLN
+506 EMQQKLN

-542 QNARIAHANSELNQ
+542 QNTRISRANREASEAA
-556 TTAEV
+556 AE
-561 ARTNRELIQVQQAI
+561 AAQTNRELIKVQQAI

-595 LFTQLQQQERATKAQ
+595 LFAQLQQQERAAKAQ
-610 RMRVFSLGSGS
+610 RMRVFALGSGS

-626 YSSSTGRLV
+626 YSTSNGRLV

-649 VNRQDSRG
+649 VERSDSRG
-657 NRHNMLEAWEDQ
+657 AKHHMLEAWEDQ

-681 EVADG
+681 EIASG

-695 PGQSRVISMDRANFT
+695 PGQSRVISMDQSNFT
-710 PNYAAWTQVDA
+710 PNYANWHQVDA

-744 ANYQLRVSV
+744 ANYKLRVTV
-753 DNRVVISD
+753 DNRVVMSD

-779 QEAPLTSLDLR
+779 QEAPLESMDLR

>member
-1 MSMPYFVATAPKV
+1 MSLLAHLPAVDLGAG
-14 TVLRSLASTAFG
+14 SLAVVYRTASYVWG
-26 VRKVD
+26 RYTAT
-31 YPDGVDTPELDHE
+31 YPEDHDTEHLELEDNRE
-44 SHEPGY
+44 YGY
-50 VAALQGKR
+50 VAKLTTTEPE
-58 VGGFA
+58 
-63 RRFIRADVSI
+63 RFGRTFTRADVH
-73 VADGGD
+73 ADAVL
-79 KAPFSDVERVLDD
+79 KVSDVERKIDE
-92 AAKRTS
+92 AAVVTDGDTVVRREI
-98 GEFFLETEVA
+98 GED
-108 SSGLGPW
+108 GLNSLVPY
-115 LPFVDFQVGDLA
+115 VDFNIGDIIPCRSWGKVLY
-127 RVEVFGTPVVLPV
+127 LPV
-140 TRIAPGVDDAGHE
+140 ISITVQSGPGGALEYRVMVG
-153 SWTVHLGGQ
+153 SR
-162 LVSDEQARLAE
+162 LVSDRAELEQVTAEIDQRVAKDKEELRKRIERERAQRIRADKRETRLREHALSEEQRKRIEQVGEEARQRR
-173 SEQIRRNVDESWR
+173 EQIE
-186 ELANVRAEAAKA
+186 
-198 HARAE
+198 
-203 QAEKRAVEEA
+203 EEA
-213 GAAKEHAR
+213 RK
-221 GLVDAESAARSSA
+221 RSSA

-249 TSAWQRALELE
+249 TSAWKRALELE

-285 REREVQAARED
+285 REREVQAVREHAD
-296 ASNAVAAEE
+296 GAVAAEE
-305 RKRKQALQSGLS
+305 RKRKAAL
-317 AEQAARE
+317 
-324 QALKLE
+324 
-330 AQKRESGLTAEQQA
+330 
-344 RESGLSAE
+344 ESGLST
-352 QQARQEAL
+352 
-360 REEQQARQEALA
+360 
-372 SGLSAEQA
+372 EQA
-380 AREEALRVTRE
+380 AREEALRLERE

-397 RLERIAR
+397 RLEREAR
-404 EEGITAEQ
+404 KNGISAEQ
-412 VARREALEAEQAERR
+412 QARREALEAEQAARR
-427 EGFKAAERAREFLT
+427 EGFKAADRAREFLT

-506 EMQAKLN
+506 EMQTKLN

-527 EANATAIELNRRVGE
+527 EANTTAIELNRRVGE
-542 QNARIAHANSELNQ
+542 QNTRISRVNREMSETN
-556 TTAEV
+556 AEV
-561 ARTNRELIQVQQAI
+561 AQTNRELIQVQQAI

-595 LFTQLQQQERATKAQ
+595 LFAQLQQQERATKAQ

-626 YSSSTGRLV
+626 YSSSNGRLV

-657 NRHNMLEAWEDQ
+657 NRHNMLEAWEDR

-686 NGLIWYHVQ
+686 NGLVWYHVQ
-695 PGQSRVISMDRANFT
+695 PGQSRVISMDRSNFT
-710 PNYAAWTQVDA
+710 PNYANWHQVDA

-744 ANYQLRVSV
+744 ANYKLRVSV

-761 SSGTSWGP
+761 ESGTSWGP

>member
-1 MSMPYFVATAPKV
+1 MSLLTHLPAVDLGAG
-14 TVLRSLASTAFG
+14 SLAVVYRTASYVWG
-26 VRKVD
+26 RYTAT
-31 YPDGVDTPELDHE
+31 YPDDHDTENLELEDNRE
-44 SHEPGY
+44 YGY
-50 VAALQGKR
+50 VAKLTDAEPE
-58 VGGFA
+58 
-63 RRFIRADVSI
+63 RFGRTFTRADVH
-73 VADGGD
+73 AD
-79 KAPFSDVERVLDD
+79 AVLQVSDVERKIDE
-92 AAKRTS
+92 AAVVTDGDTVVRREI
-98 GEFFLETEVA
+98 GED
-108 SSGLGPW
+108 GLNGLVPY
-115 LPFVDFQVGDLA
+115 VDFNIGDIIPCRSWGKLLY
-127 RVEVFGTPVVLPV
+127 LPV
-140 TRIAPGVDDAGHE
+140 ISITVQSSPGGVLEYRVMVG
-153 SWTVHLGGQ
+153 SR
-162 LVSDEQARLAE
+162 LVSD
-173 SEQIRRNVDESWR
+173 
-186 ELANVRAEAAKA
+186 RAELEQVTAEIDQRVAKDKEELRKRIERE
-198 HARAE
+198 RA
-203 QAEKRAVEEA
+203 QRIRADKRETRLR
-213 GAAKEHAR
+213 EHALSEEQR
-221 GLVDAESAARSSA
+221 KRVEQLREETAARVSA
-234 VESVRREAA
+234 VESVRREA
-243 EDLAAE
+243 EEGL
-249 TSAWQRALELE
+249 SAQRESWQAALELE

-280 REQRA
+280 REQQA
-285 REREVQAARED
+285 REREVQAVREHAD
-296 ASNAVAAEE
+296 GAVAEE
-305 RKRKQALQSGLS
+305 GRKRKQAL
-317 AEQAARE
+317 
-324 QALKLE
+324 
-330 AQKRESGLTAEQQA
+330 ESGL
-344 RESGLSAE
+344 REE

-360 REEQQARQEALA
+360 REEQQTRQQALE
-372 SGLSAEQA
+372 SGLSAEQQ

-412 VARREALEAEQAERR
+412 VARREALEAEQAARR
-427 EGFKAAERAREFLT
+427 EGFKAAERAREFIKN
-441 QEISQ
+441 EVAQ
-446 QRTSADERFKELRA
+446 QRTSADDRFKELRA

-471 LVSALEGLN
+471 LVAALEGLN

-506 EMQAKLN
+506 ELQAKLN
-513 EALQQ
+513 EALRQ

-527 EANATAIELNRRVGE
+527 EANTTAIELNRRVGE
-542 QNARIAHANSELNQ
+542 QNARISRVNREMSETN
-556 TTAEV
+556 AEV
-561 ARTNRELIQVQQAI
+561 AQTNRELIQVQQAI

-595 LFTQLQQQERATKAQ
+595 LFAQLQQQERATKAQ
-610 RMRVFSLGSGS
+610 RMRVFSLNSGS

-626 YSSSTGRLV
+626 YSSSNGRLV

-649 VNRQDSRG
+649 VERSDSRG
-657 NRHNMLEAWEDQ
+657 AKHHMLEAWEEQ

-681 EVADG
+681 EIASG
-686 NGLIWYHVQ
+686 NVLIWYHVQ

-710 PNYAAWTQVDA
+710 PNYANWHQIDA

>member
-1 MSMPYFVATAPKV
+1 MSLLAHLPAVDLGAG
-14 TVLRSLASTAFG
+14 SLAVVYRTASYVWG
-26 VRKVD
+26 RYTAT
-31 YPDGVDTPELDHE
+31 YPEDHDTEHLELEDNRE
-44 SHEPGY
+44 YGY
-50 VAALQGKR
+50 VAKLTTTEPE
-58 VGGFA
+58 
-63 RRFIRADVSI
+63 RFGRTFTRADVH
-73 VADGGD
+73 ADAVL
-79 KAPFSDVERVLDD
+79 KVSDVERKIDE
-92 AAKRTS
+92 AAVVTDGDTVVRREI
-98 GEFFLETEVA
+98 GED
-108 SSGLGPW
+108 GLNGLVPY
-115 LPFVDFQVGDLA
+115 VDFNIGDIIPCRSWGKVLY
-127 RVEVFGTPVVLPV
+127 LPV
-140 TRIAPGVDDAGHE
+140 ISITVQSGPGGALEYRVMVG
-153 SWTVHLGGQ
+153 SR
-162 LVSDEQARLAE
+162 LVSDRAELEQVTAEIDQRVAKDKEELRKRIERERAQRIRADKRETRLREHALSEEQRKRVEQVGEEARQRR
-173 SEQIRRNVDESWR
+173 EQIE
-186 ELANVRAEAAKA
+186 
-198 HARAE
+198 
-203 QAEKRAVEEA
+203 EEA
-213 GAAKEHAR
+213 RK
-221 GLVDAESAARSSA
+221 RSSA

-249 TSAWQRALELE
+249 ASAWQAALRLE

-280 REQRA
+280 REQQA
-285 REREVQAARED
+285 REREVQAAREH

-305 RKRKQALQSGLS
+305 RKRKQAL
-317 AEQAARE
+317 E
-324 QALKLE
+324 
-330 AQKRESGLTAEQQA
+330 
-344 RESGLSAE
+344 
-352 QQARQEAL
+352 
-360 REEQQARQEALA
+360 

-380 AREEALRVTRE
+380 AREEALRLERE

-412 VARREALEAEQAERR
+412 VARREALEAEQAARR
-427 EGFKAAERAREFLT
+427 EGFKAADRAREFLT

-506 EMQAKLN
+506 EMQTKLN

-527 EANATAIELNRRVGE
+527 EANTTAIELNRRVGE
-542 QNARIAHANSELNQ
+542 QNTRISRVNREMSETN
-556 TTAEV
+556 AEV
-561 ARTNRELIQVQQAI
+561 AQTNRELIQVQQAI

-595 LFTQLQQQERATKAQ
+595 LFAQLQQQERATKAQ

-626 YSSSTGRLV
+626 YSSSNGRLV

-657 NRHNMLEAWEDQ
+657 NRHNMLEAWEDR

-686 NGLIWYHVQ
+686 NGLVWYHVQ

-710 PNYAAWTQVDA
+710 PNYASWHQVDA

-744 ANYQLRVSV
+744 ANYKLRVTV

>member
-1 MSMPYFVATAPKV
+1 MPVRDDVVLIADGGEMTVGRQLATY
-14 TVLRSLASTAFG
+14 TFG
-26 VRKVD
+26 QFQTIL
-31 YPDGVDTPELDHE
+31 PDGEEQVE
-44 SHEPGY
+44 SDSRLQNGY
-50 VAALQGKR
+50 IYRPDNPPSGRFDL
-58 VGGFA
+58 GFV
-63 RRFIRADVSI
+63 RADVSI
-73 VADGGD
+73 DLGAQTSDLEDVIDTAQKRVAGEVY
-79 KAPFSDVERVLDD
+79 FEREI
-92 AAKRTS
+92 S
-98 GEFFLETEVA
+98 GP
-108 SSGLGPW
+108 GLGRYRGG
-115 LPFVDFQVGDLA
+115 VDFEISDLVW
-127 RVEVFGTPVVLPV
+127 VEIWGKRLQLPV
-140 TRIAPGVDDAGHE
+140 TSIEDYFDSGALSER
-153 SWTVHLGGQ
+153 VHVGGQ
-162 LVSDEQARLAE
+162 IISDVAQLKRHNDGLLQ
-173 SEQIRRNVDESWR
+173 QIQN
-186 ELANVRAEAAKA
+186 
-198 HARAE
+198 
-203 QAEKRAVEEA
+203 
-213 GAAKEHAR
+213 
-221 GLVDAESAARSSA
+221 
-234 VESVRREAA
+234 
-243 EDLAAE
+243 
-249 TSAWQRALELE
+249 
-260 ERARESGLTAEQQAR
+260 ERAQLLRR
-275 FEAFE
+275 
-280 REQRA
+280 
-285 REREVQAARED
+285 VQAVRED

-317 AEQAARE
+317 AE
-324 QALKLE
+324 K
-330 AQKRESGLTAEQQA
+330 
-344 RESGLSAE
+344 
-352 QQARQEAL
+352 QARQEAL
-360 REEQQARQEALA
+360 REEQQ
-372 SGLSAEQA
+372 

-446 QRTSADERFKELRA
+446 QRTSADDRFKELRA

-471 LVSALEGLN
+471 LVAALEGLN

-513 EALQQ
+513 EALRQ

-527 EANATAIELNRRVGE
+527 EANATAIELNRRVAE
-542 QNARIAHANSELNQ
+542 QNARISHANQELSE

-561 ARTNRELIQVQQAI
+561 AQTNRELIKVQQAV
-575 AEMNRARIAQ
+575 AEMNRAHINQ
-585 IEHDNAQRDK
+585 IKHDNAQRDK
-595 LFTQLQQQERATKAQ
+595 LFAQLQQQERATKAQ

-626 YSSSTGRLV
+626 YSSSNGRLV

-649 VNRQDSRG
+649 VERSDSRG
-657 NRHNMLEAWEDQ
+657 NKHHMLEAWEDQ

-681 EVADG
+681 EIANG

-710 PNYAAWTQVDA
+710 PNYASWHQVDA

>member
-31 YPDGVDTPELDHE
+31 YPDGVDAPELDHE

-79 KAPFSDVERVLDD
+79 KAPFSDVERALDD

-140 TRIAPGVDDAGHE
+140 TRIAPGVDGAGHE

-203 QAEKRAVEEA
+203 QAERRAVEEA
-213 GAAKEHAR
+213 DSAKEHAR

-285 REREVQAARED
+285 REREVQAAREHAD
-296 ASNAVAAEE
+296 GAVAEE
-305 RKRKQALQSGLS
+305 GRKRKAAL
-317 AEQAARE
+317 
-324 QALKLE
+324 
-330 AQKRESGLTAEQQA
+330 
-344 RESGLSAE
+344 ESGLSAE

-412 VARREALEAEQAERR
+412 VARREALEAEQAARR
-427 EGFKAAERAREFLT
+427 EGFKAAERAREFIKN
-441 QEISQ
+441 EVAQ

-471 LVSALEGLN
+471 LVAALEGLN
-480 QQLRRNGAEPAPGLI
+480 QQLRRNGAQSAPGLI

-506 EMQAKLN
+506 QMQQEIN
-513 EALQQ
+513 DALQK
-518 ADEALKKGQ
+518 ADQALKKGQ
-527 EANATAIELNRRVGE
+527 EANTTAIELNRRVAE
-542 QNARIAHANSELNQ
+542 QNARISHANQELSE

-561 ARTNRELIQVQQAI
+561 AQTNRELIKVQQAV
-575 AEMNRARIAQ
+575 AEMNRAHINQ
-585 IEHDNAQRDK
+585 IKHDNAQRDK
-595 LFTQLQQQERATKAQ
+595 LFAQLQQQERATKAQ

-626 YSSSTGRLV
+626 YSSSNGRLV

-649 VNRQDSRG
+649 VERSDSRG
-657 NRHNMLEAWEDQ
+657 NKHHMLEAWEDQ

-681 EVADG
+681 EIANG

>member
-31 YPDGVDTPELDHE
+31 YPDGIDAPELDHE

-58 VGGFA
+58 VGGLA

-115 LPFVDFQVGDLA
+115 VPFVDFQVGDLA

-162 LVSDEQARLAE
+162 IVSDEQARLAE

-198 HARAE
+198 NARAE
-203 QAEKRAVEEA
+203 QAERRAVEEA
-213 GAAKEHAR
+213 DAAKKYSR
-221 GLVDAESAARSSA
+221 GLVDAESSARSSA

-249 TSAWQRALELE
+249 ASAWQAALRLE

-280 REQRA
+280 REQQA
-285 REREVQAARED
+285 REREVQAAREHAD
-296 ASNAVAAEE
+296 GAVAAEAQ
-305 RKRKQALQSGLS
+305 KRKQALQSGLS

-324 QALKLE
+324 EALKRE

-360 REEQQARQEALA
+360 REEQQARQEALER
-372 SGLSAEQA
+372 EQA
-380 AREEALRVTRE
+380 AREEALR
-391 QWQEKL
+391 
-397 RLERIAR
+397 LEREAR
-404 EEGITAEQ
+404 KNGISAEQ
-412 VARREALEAEQAERR
+412 QARREALEAEQAARR
-427 EGFKAAERAREFLT
+427 EGFKAADRAREFLT
-441 QEISQ
+441 QEITQ

-471 LVSALEGLN
+471 LVAALEGLN

-506 EMQAKLN
+506 AMQSKLN

-527 EANATAIELNRRVGE
+527 EANATAIELNRRVSE
-542 QNARIAHANSELNQ
+542 QNTRISRA
-556 TTAEV
+556 
-561 ARTNRELIQVQQAI
+561 NREASEAAAEAAQTNQELIKVQQAI
-575 AEMNRARIAQ
+575 AEMNRARIVQ

-595 LFTQLQQQERATKAQ
+595 LFAQLQQQERAAKAQ
-610 RMRVFSLGSGS
+610 RMRVFALGSGS
-621 DSHWS
+621 DSHWT
-626 YSSSTGRLV
+626 YSTSNGRLV

-649 VNRQDSRG
+649 VERSDSRG
-657 NRHNMLEAWEDQ
+657 AKHHMLEAWEDQ

-681 EVADG
+681 EIASG

-695 PGQSRVISMDRANFT
+695 PGQSRVISMDQSNFT
-710 PNYAAWTQVDA
+710 PNYANWHQVDA

-744 ANYQLRVSV
+744 ANYKLRVSV
-753 DNRVVISD
+753 DNRVVMSE

-769 MWPWENGVRS
+769 LFPWENGVRS

-799 YSDAQKSSS
+799 YSDAQKPSS
-808 RVVQSAVCKAHWI
+808 RMVQSAVCKAHWI

>member
-1 MSMPYFVATAPKV
+1 MSLLTHLPAVDLGAG
-14 TVLRSLASTAFG
+14 SLAVVYRTASYVWG
-26 VRKVD
+26 RYTAT
-31 YPDGVDTPELDHE
+31 YPDDHDTENLELEDNRE
-44 SHEPGY
+44 YGY
-50 VAALQGKR
+50 VAKLTDAEPE
-58 VGGFA
+58 
-63 RRFIRADVSI
+63 RFGRTFTRADVH
-73 VADGGD
+73 AD
-79 KAPFSDVERVLDD
+79 AVLQVSDVERKIDE
-92 AAKRTS
+92 AAVVTDGDTVVRREI
-98 GEFFLETEVA
+98 GED
-108 SSGLGPW
+108 GLNGLVPY
-115 LPFVDFQVGDLA
+115 VDFNIGDIIPCRSWGKLLY
-127 RVEVFGTPVVLPV
+127 LPV
-140 TRIAPGVDDAGHE
+140 ISITVQSSPGGVLEYRVMVG
-153 SWTVHLGGQ
+153 SR
-162 LVSDEQARLAE
+162 LVSD
-173 SEQIRRNVDESWR
+173 
-186 ELANVRAEAAKA
+186 RAELEQVTAEIDQRVAKDKEELRKRIERERAQRIRADKRETRLREHALSEA

-203 QAEKRAVEEA
+203 QAERRAVEEA

-249 TSAWQRALELE
+249 SSALQSALELE
-260 ERARESGLTAEQQAR
+260 KRARESGLSAEQQAR

-280 REQRA
+280 REQAA
-285 REREVQAARED
+285 REREVQAVREHAD
-296 ASNAVAAEE
+296 GAVAEE
-305 RKRKQALQSGLS
+305 GRKRKAALESGLS
-317 AEQAARE
+317 AEQQARQE
-324 QALKLE
+324 AL
-330 AQKRESGLTAEQQA
+330 RAEQQA

-352 QQARQEAL
+352 QQAREA
-360 REEQQARQEALA
+360 
-372 SGLSAEQA
+372 SISAEKQ
-380 AREEALRVTRE
+380 AREEALRAERE
-391 QWQEKL
+391 QRKEQL
-397 RLERIAR
+397 RLERVAR

-412 VARREALEAEQAERR
+412 VARREALQAEQAARR
-427 EGFKAAERAREFLT
+427 EGFKAAERAREFIKGEVQKSRT
-441 QEISQ
+441 Q
-446 QRTSADERFKELRA
+446 ADDRFKELRG

-465 GKDQSD
+465 GEQQTD
-471 LVSALEGLN
+471 LVAALEGLN
-480 QQLRRNGAEPAPGLI
+480 QQLRRNGAQPAPGLI

-506 EMQAKLN
+506 QMQQEIN
-513 EALQQ
+513 DALQK
-518 ADEALKKGQ
+518 ADQALKKGQ
-527 EANATAIELNRRVGE
+527 EANTTAIELNRRVAE
-542 QNARIAHANSELNQ
+542 QNARISHANQELSE

-561 ARTNRELIQVQQAI
+561 AQTNRELIKVQQAV
-575 AEMNRARIAQ
+575 AEMNRAHINQ
-585 IEHDNAQRDK
+585 IKHDNAQRDK
-595 LFTQLQQQERATKAQ
+595 LFAQLQQQERATKAQ

-626 YSSSTGRLV
+626 YSVSNGRLV

-649 VNRQDSRG
+649 VERSDSRG
-657 NRHNMLEAWEDQ
+657 NKHHMLEAWEDQ

-681 EVADG
+681 EIANG

>member
-31 YPDGVDTPELDHE
+31 YPKDVDSPALDNE
-44 SHEPGY
+44 SNEPGY

-58 VGGFA
+58 VGGLA
-63 RRFIRADVSI
+63 RRFIRADVEVI
-73 VADGGD
+73 AAGGE
-79 KAPFSDVERVLDD
+79 KNPFSSVERVLDD

-98 GEFFLETEVA
+98 GEFFLETEVTQA
-108 SSGLGPW
+108 GLGPW
-115 LPFVDFQVGDLA
+115 VPFVDFQVGDLA

-140 TRIAPGVDDAGHE
+140 TRIAPHVDGADTTN
-153 SWTVHLGGQ
+153 WTVHLGGQ
-162 LVSDEQARLAE
+162 LVSNEQARLAE

-186 ELANVRAEAAKA
+186 ELANVKAEAAKA
-198 HARAE
+198 NARAE
-203 QAEKRAVEEA
+203 QAERRAIEEA
-213 GAAKEHAR
+213 DAAKEHAR
-221 GLVDAESAARSSA
+221 GLVDAESSARSSA

-249 TSAWQRALELE
+249 TSAWQAALRSE

-275 FEAFE
+275 
-280 REQRA
+280 
-285 REREVQAARED
+285 
-296 ASNAVAAEE
+296 
-305 RKRKQALQSGLS
+305 
-317 AEQAARE
+317 
-324 QALKLE
+324 
-330 AQKRESGLTAEQQA
+330 
-344 RESGLSAE
+344 
-352 QQARQEAL
+352 
-360 REEQQARQEALA
+360 
-372 SGLSAEQA
+372 
-380 AREEALRVTRE
+380 
-391 QWQEKL
+391 
-397 RLERIAR
+397 
-404 EEGITAEQ
+404 
-412 VARREALEAEQAERR
+412 REALEAEQAARR
-427 EGFKAAERAREFLT
+427 EGFKAADRAREFLT

-471 LVSALEGLN
+471 LVAALEGLN

-506 EMQAKLN
+506 EMQSKLN

-527 EANATAIELNRRVGE
+527 EANATAIELNRRVSE
-542 QNARIAHANSELNQ
+542 QNTRISRA
-556 TTAEV
+556 
-561 ARTNRELIQVQQAI
+561 NREASEAAAEAAQTNQELIKVQQAI
-575 AEMNRARIAQ
+575 AEMNRVSIAQ
-585 IEHDNAQRDK
+585 IKHDNAQRDK
-595 LFTQLQQQERATKAQ
+595 LFAQLQQQERAAKAQ
-610 RMRVFSLGSGS
+610 RMRVFALGSGS
-621 DSHWS
+621 DSHWT
-626 YSSSTGRLV
+626 YSTSNGRLV

-649 VNRQDSRG
+649 VERSDSRG
-657 NRHNMLEAWEDQ
+657 NKHHMLEAWEDQ

-681 EVADG
+681 EIASG

-695 PGQSRVISMDRANFT
+695 PGQSRVISMDRSSFT
-710 PNYAAWTQVDA
+710 PNYASWHQVDA

-744 ANYQLRVSV
+744 ANYKLRVSV
-753 DNRVVISD
+753 DNRVIMSD

>member
-1 MSMPYFVATAPKV
+1 MSLLTHLPAVDLGAG
-14 TVLRSLASTAFG
+14 SLAVVYRTASYVWG
-26 VRKVD
+26 RYTAT
-31 YPDGVDTPELDHE
+31 YPDDHDTENLELEDNRE
-44 SHEPGY
+44 YGY
-50 VAALQGKR
+50 VAKLTDAEPE
-58 VGGFA
+58 
-63 RRFIRADVSI
+63 RFGRTFTRADVH
-73 VADGGD
+73 AD
-79 KAPFSDVERVLDD
+79 AVLQVSDVERKIDE
-92 AAKRTS
+92 AAVVTDGDTVVRREI
-98 GEFFLETEVA
+98 GED
-108 SSGLGPW
+108 GLNGLVPY
-115 LPFVDFQVGDLA
+115 VDFNIGDIIPCRSWGKLLY
-127 RVEVFGTPVVLPV
+127 LPV
-140 TRIAPGVDDAGHE
+140 ISITVQSSPGGVLEYRVMVG
-153 SWTVHLGGQ
+153 SR
-162 LVSDEQARLAE
+162 LVSD
-173 SEQIRRNVDESWR
+173 
-186 ELANVRAEAAKA
+186 RAELEQVTAEIDQRVAKDKEELRKRIERERAQRIRADKRETRLREHALSEA

-203 QAEKRAVEEA
+203 QAERRAVEEA

-280 REQRA
+280 REQQA

-305 RKRKQALQSGLS
+305 RKRKQALQ
-317 AEQAARE
+317 
-324 QALKLE
+324 
-330 AQKRESGLTAEQQA
+330 
-344 RESGLSAE
+344 
-352 QQARQEAL
+352 
-360 REEQQARQEALA
+360 

-412 VARREALEAEQAERR
+412 VARREALEAEQAARR
-427 EGFKAAERAREFLT
+427 EGFKAAERAREFIKN
-441 QEISQ
+441 EVNQ
-446 QRTSADERFKELRA
+446 QRTSADDRFKELRA

-471 LVSALEGLN
+471 LVTALEGLN

-506 EMQAKLN
+506 EMQTKLN

-527 EANATAIELNRRVGE
+527 EANTTAIELNRRVGE
-542 QNARIAHANSELNQ
+542 QNARISRVNREMSETN
-556 TTAEV
+556 AGV
-561 ARTNRELIQVQQAI
+561 AQTNRELIQVQQAI

-626 YSSSTGRLV
+626 YSSSNGRLV

-649 VNRQDSRG
+649 VERSDSRG
-657 NRHNMLEAWEDQ
+657 AKHHMLEAWEEQ

-686 NGLIWYHVQ
+686 NGLVWYHVQ

>member
-1 MSMPYFVATAPKV
+1 MSLLTHLPAVDLGAG
-14 TVLRSLASTAFG
+14 SLAVVYRTASYVWG
-26 VRKVD
+26 RYTAT
-31 YPDGVDTPELDHE
+31 YPDDHDTENLELEDNRE
-44 SHEPGY
+44 YGY
-50 VAALQGKR
+50 VAKLTDAEPE
-58 VGGFA
+58 
-63 RRFIRADVSI
+63 RFGRTFTRADVH
-73 VADGGD
+73 AD
-79 KAPFSDVERVLDD
+79 AVLQVSDVERKIDE
-92 AAKRTS
+92 AAVVTDGDTVVRREI
-98 GEFFLETEVA
+98 GED
-108 SSGLGPW
+108 GLNGLVPY
-115 LPFVDFQVGDLA
+115 VDFNIGDIIPCRSWGKLLY
-127 RVEVFGTPVVLPV
+127 LPV
-140 TRIAPGVDDAGHE
+140 ISITVQSSPGGVLEYRVMVG
-153 SWTVHLGGQ
+153 SR
-162 LVSDEQARLAE
+162 LVSD
-173 SEQIRRNVDESWR
+173 
-186 ELANVRAEAAKA
+186 RAELEQVTAEIDQRVAKDKEELRKRIERE
-198 HARAE
+198 RA
-203 QAEKRAVEEA
+203 QRIRADKRETRLR
-213 GAAKEHAR
+213 EHALSEEQR
-221 GLVDAESAARSSA
+221 KRVEQLREETAARVSA

-280 REQRA
+280 REQQT
-285 REREVQAARED
+285 REREVQAAREHAD
-296 ASNAVAAEE
+296 GAVAEE
-305 RKRKQALQSGLS
+305 GRKRKQAL
-317 AEQAARE
+317 
-324 QALKLE
+324 
-330 AQKRESGLTAEQQA
+330 ESGLTAEK
-344 RESGLSAE
+344 
-352 QQARQEAL
+352 QARQEAL
-360 REEQQARQEALA
+360 REEQQARQEALER
-372 SGLSAEQA
+372 EQA
-380 AREEALRVTRE
+380 EREEA
-391 QWQEKL
+391 L

-412 VARREALEAEQAERR
+412 VARREALEAEQAARR
-427 EGFKAAERAREFLT
+427 EGFKAAERAREFIKN
-441 QEISQ
+441 EVAQ

-471 LVSALEGLN
+471 LVAALEGLN

-506 EMQAKLN
+506 EMQSKLN
-513 EALQQ
+513 EALRQ

-542 QNARIAHANSELNQ
+542 QNTRISRA
-556 TTAEV
+556 
-561 ARTNRELIQVQQAI
+561 NREASEAAAEAAQTNQELIKVQQAI
-575 AEMNRARIAQ
+575 AEMNRARIIQ

-595 LFTQLQQQERATKAQ
+595 LFAQLQQQERATKAQ

-621 DSHWS
+621 DSHWT
-626 YSSSTGRLV
+626 YSSSNGRLV

-657 NRHNMLEAWEDQ
+657 NRHNMLEAWEEQ

-686 NGLIWYHVQ
+686 NGLVWYHVQ
-695 PGQSRVISMDRANFT
+695 PGQSRVISMDRSNFT
-710 PNYAAWTQVDA
+710 PNYASWHQIDA

>member
-1 MSMPYFVATAPKV
+1 MSLLAHLPAVDLGAG
-14 TVLRSLASTAFG
+14 SLAVVYRTASYVWG
-26 VRKVD
+26 RYTAT
-31 YPDGVDTPELDHE
+31 YPEDHDTEHLELEDNRE
-44 SHEPGY
+44 YGY
-50 VAALQGKR
+50 VAKLTTTEPE
-58 VGGFA
+58 
-63 RRFIRADVSI
+63 RFGRTFTRADVH
-73 VADGGD
+73 ADAVL
-79 KAPFSDVERVLDD
+79 KVSDVERKIDE
-92 AAKRTS
+92 AAVVTDGDTVVRREI
-98 GEFFLETEVA
+98 GED
-108 SSGLGPW
+108 GLNGLVPY
-115 LPFVDFQVGDLA
+115 VDFNIGDIIPCRSWGKVLY
-127 RVEVFGTPVVLPV
+127 LPV
-140 TRIAPGVDDAGHE
+140 ISITVQSGPGGVLEYRVMVG
-153 SWTVHLGGQ
+153 SR
-162 LVSDEQARLAE
+162 LVSDRAELEQVTAEIDQRVAKDKEELRKRIERERAQRIRADKRETRLREHALSEEQRKRVEQVGEEARQRR
-173 SEQIRRNVDESWR
+173 EQIE
-186 ELANVRAEAAKA
+186 
-198 HARAE
+198 
-203 QAEKRAVEEA
+203 EEA
-213 GAAKEHAR
+213 RK
-221 GLVDAESAARSSA
+221 RSSA

-249 TSAWQRALELE
+249 TSAWQAALRLE

-280 REQRA
+280 REQAA
-285 REREVQAARED
+285 REREVQAAREH
-296 ASNAVAAEE
+296 ASSAVAAEE
-305 RKRKQALQSGLS
+305 RKRKAAL
-317 AEQAARE
+317 
-324 QALKLE
+324 
-330 AQKRESGLTAEQQA
+330 
-344 RESGLSAE
+344 ESGLST
-352 QQARQEAL
+352 
-360 REEQQARQEALA
+360 
-372 SGLSAEQA
+372 EQA
-380 AREEALRVTRE
+380 AREEALRLERE

-397 RLERIAR
+397 RLEREAR
-404 EEGITAEQ
+404 KNGISAEQ
-412 VARREALEAEQAERR
+412 QARREALEAEQAARR
-427 EGFKAAERAREFLT
+427 EGFKAADRAREFLT
-441 QEISQ
+441 QEITQ

-471 LVSALEGLN
+471 LVAALEGLN

-506 EMQAKLN
+506 ELQAKLN

-527 EANATAIELNRRVGE
+527 EANTTAIELNRRVNE
-542 QNARIAHANSELNQ
+542 QNTRLSQANQELSE

-561 ARTNRELIQVQQAI
+561 AQTNRELIKVQQAI
-575 AEMNRARIAQ
+575 TEMNKAHINQ
-585 IEHDNAQRDK
+585 IKYDNAQRDK
-595 LFTQLQQQERATKAQ
+595 LFAQLQQQERATKAQ

-626 YSSSTGRLV
+626 YSSSNGRLV

-710 PNYAAWTQVDA
+710 PNYASWHQVDA

-744 ANYQLRVSV
+744 ANYKLRVTV

>member
-1 MSMPYFVATAPKV
+1 MSLLAHLPAVDLGAG
-14 TVLRSLASTAFG
+14 SLAVVYRTASYVWG
-26 VRKVD
+26 RYTAT
-31 YPDGVDTPELDHE
+31 YPEDHDTEHLELEDNRE
-44 SHEPGY
+44 YGY
-50 VAALQGKR
+50 VAKLTTTEPE
-58 VGGFA
+58 
-63 RRFIRADVSI
+63 RFGRTFTRADVH
-73 VADGGD
+73 ADAVL
-79 KAPFSDVERVLDD
+79 KVSDVERKIDE
-92 AAKRTS
+92 AAVVTDGDTVVRREI
-98 GEFFLETEVA
+98 GED
-108 SSGLGPW
+108 GLNGLVPY
-115 LPFVDFQVGDLA
+115 VDFNIGDIIPCRSWGKVLY
-127 RVEVFGTPVVLPV
+127 LPV
-140 TRIAPGVDDAGHE
+140 ISITVQSGPGGALEYRVMVG
-153 SWTVHLGGQ
+153 SR
-162 LVSDEQARLAE
+162 LVSDRAELEQVTAEIDQRVAKDKEELRKRIERERAQRIRADKRETRLREHALSEEQRKRVEQVGEEARQRR
-173 SEQIRRNVDESWR
+173 EQIE
-186 ELANVRAEAAKA
+186 
-198 HARAE
+198 
-203 QAEKRAVEEA
+203 EEA
-213 GAAKEHAR
+213 RK
-221 GLVDAESAARSSA
+221 RSSA

-249 TSAWQRALELE
+249 ASAWQAALRLE

-280 REQRA
+280 REQAA
-285 REREVQAARED
+285 REREVQAAREHAD
-296 ASNAVAAEE
+296 GAVAEE
-305 RKRKQALQSGLS
+305 GRKRKQAL
-317 AEQAARE
+317 
-324 QALKLE
+324 
-330 AQKRESGLTAEQQA
+330 ESGLTAEK
-344 RESGLSAE
+344 
-352 QQARQEAL
+352 QARQEAL
-360 REEQQARQEALA
+360 REEQQARQEALER
-372 SGLSAEQA
+372 EQA
-380 AREEALRVTRE
+380 EREEA
-391 QWQEKL
+391 L

-412 VARREALEAEQAERR
+412 VARREALEAEQAARR

-471 LVSALEGLN
+471 LVTALEGLN

-506 EMQAKLN
+506 AMQSKLN

-542 QNARIAHANSELNQ
+542 QNTRISRA
-556 TTAEV
+556 
-561 ARTNRELIQVQQAI
+561 NREASEAAAEAAQTNQELIKVQQAI
-575 AEMNRARIAQ
+575 AEMNRARIIQ

-595 LFTQLQQQERATKAQ
+595 LFAQLQQQERATKAQ

-621 DSHWS
+621 DSHWT
-626 YSSSTGRLV
+626 YSSSNGRLV

-657 NRHNMLEAWEDQ
+657 NRHNMLEAWEEQ

-686 NGLIWYHVQ
+686 NGLVWYHVQ
-695 PGQSRVISMDRANFT
+695 PGQSRVISMDRSNFT
-710 PNYAAWTQVDA
+710 PNYASWHQIDA

>member
-1 MSMPYFVATAPKV
+1 MSMPYFVAAAPKV

-31 YPDGVDTPELDHE
+31 YPEGVDAPELDHE

-115 LPFVDFQVGDLA
+115 IPFVDFQVGDLA

-140 TRIAPGVDDAGHE
+140 TRIAPGVDDSGHE

-186 ELANVRAEAAKA
+186 ELANVKAEAAKA

-213 GAAKEHAR
+213 DSAKEHAR
-221 GLVDAESAARSSA
+221 GLVDKESAARSSA

-280 REQRA
+280 REQQA
-285 REREVQAARED
+285 REREVQAAREH

-324 QALKLE
+324 EALKLE
-330 AQKRESGLTAEQQA
+330 AQKRESGLN
-344 RESGLSAE
+344 AE

-360 REEQQARQEALA
+360 REEQQARQEALER
-372 SGLSAEQA
+372 EQA
-380 AREEALRVTRE
+380 EREEALRLERE
-391 QWQEKL
+391 EREEQL

-412 VARREALEAEQAERR
+412 VARREALEAEQAARR
-427 EGFKAAERAREFLT
+427 EGFKAADRAREFLT

-446 QRTSADERFKELRA
+446 QRTSADERFKELRG

-465 GKDQSD
+465 GEQQTD
-471 LVSALEGLN
+471 LVAALEGLN
-480 QQLRRNGAEPAPGLI
+480 QQLRRNGAQPAPGLI

-506 EMQAKLN
+506 EMQTKLN

-527 EANATAIELNRRVGE
+527 EANTTAIELNRRVGE
-542 QNARIAHANSELNQ
+542 QNARISRVNREMSETN
-556 TTAEV
+556 AEV
-561 ARTNRELIQVQQAI
+561 AQTNRELIQVQQAI
-575 AEMNRARIAQ
+575 GEMNRARIAQ
-585 IEHDNAQRDK
+585 IKHDNAQRDK
-595 LFTQLQQQERATKAQ
+595 LFAQLQQQARATKAQ

-626 YSSSTGRLV
+626 YSSSNGRLV

-657 NRHNMLEAWEDQ
+657 NRHNMLEAWEEQ

-686 NGLIWYHVQ
+686 NGLVWYHVQ
-695 PGQSRVISMDRANFT
+695 PGQSRVISMDQSNFT
-710 PNYAAWTQVDA
+710 PNYASWHQVDA

-761 SSGTSWGP
+761 ESGTSWGP

>member
-1 MSMPYFVATAPKV
+1 MSLLTHLPAVDLGAG
-14 TVLRSLASTAFG
+14 SLAVVYRTASYVWG
-26 VRKVD
+26 RYTAT
-31 YPDGVDTPELDHE
+31 YPDDHDTENLELEDNRE
-44 SHEPGY
+44 YGY
-50 VAALQGKR
+50 VAKLTDAEPE
-58 VGGFA
+58 
-63 RRFIRADVSI
+63 RFGRTFTRADVH
-73 VADGGD
+73 AD
-79 KAPFSDVERVLDD
+79 AVLQVSDVERKIDE
-92 AAKRTS
+92 AAVVTDGDTVVRREI
-98 GEFFLETEVA
+98 GED
-108 SSGLGPW
+108 GLNGLVPY
-115 LPFVDFQVGDLA
+115 VDFNIGDIIPCRSWGKLLY
-127 RVEVFGTPVVLPV
+127 LPV
-140 TRIAPGVDDAGHE
+140 ISITVQSSPGGVLEYRVMVG
-153 SWTVHLGGQ
+153 SR
-162 LVSDEQARLAE
+162 LVSD
-173 SEQIRRNVDESWR
+173 
-186 ELANVRAEAAKA
+186 RAELEQVTAEIDQRVAKDKEELRKRIERE
-198 HARAE
+198 RA
-203 QAEKRAVEEA
+203 QRIRADKRETRLR
-213 GAAKEHAR
+213 EHALSEEQR
-221 GLVDAESAARSSA
+221 KRVEQLREETAARVSA
-234 VESVRREAA
+234 VESVRREA
-243 EDLAAE
+243 EEGL
-249 TSAWQRALELE
+249 SAQRESWQAALELE

-280 REQRA
+280 REQQA
-285 REREVQAARED
+285 REREVQAVREHAD
-296 ASNAVAAEE
+296 GAVAEE
-305 RKRKQALQSGLS
+305 GRKRKQAL
-317 AEQAARE
+317 
-324 QALKLE
+324 
-330 AQKRESGLTAEQQA
+330 ESGL
-344 RESGLSAE
+344 REE

-360 REEQQARQEALA
+360 REEQQARQQALE
-372 SGLSAEQA
+372 SGLSAEQQ

-412 VARREALEAEQAERR
+412 VARREALEAEQAARR
-427 EGFKAAERAREFLT
+427 EGFKAAERAREFIKN
-441 QEISQ
+441 EVAQ

-471 LVSALEGLN
+471 LVAALEGLN

-506 EMQAKLN
+506 AMQSKLN

-542 QNARIAHANSELNQ
+542 QNTRIIRANREASEAA
-556 TTAEV
+556 AE
-561 ARTNRELIQVQQAI
+561 AAQTNRELIKVQQAI

-595 LFTQLQQQERATKAQ
+595 LFAQLQQQERAAKAQ
-610 RMRVFSLGSGS
+610 RMRVFALGSGS

-626 YSSSTGRLV
+626 YSTSNGRLV

-649 VNRQDSRG
+649 VERSDSRG
-657 NRHNMLEAWEDQ
+657 AKHHMLEAWEDQ

-681 EVADG
+681 EIANG

-695 PGQSRVISMDRANFT
+695 PGQSRVISMDRSNFT
-710 PNYAAWTQVDA
+710 PNYASWHQIDA

-744 ANYQLRVSV
+744 ANYKLRVSV
-753 DNRVVISD
+753 DNRVVMSD

-779 QEAPLTSLDLR
+779 QEAPLESMDLR

>member
-1 MSMPYFVATAPKV
+1 MSLLAHLPAVDLGAG
-14 TVLRSLASTAFG
+14 SLAVVYRTASYVWG
-26 VRKVD
+26 RYTAT
-31 YPDGVDTPELDHE
+31 YPEDHDTEHLELEDNRE
-44 SHEPGY
+44 YGY
-50 VAALQGKR
+50 VAKLTTTEPE
-58 VGGFA
+58 
-63 RRFIRADVSI
+63 RFGRTFTRADVH
-73 VADGGD
+73 ADAVL
-79 KAPFSDVERVLDD
+79 KVSDVERKIDE
-92 AAKRTS
+92 AAVVTDGDTVVRREI
-98 GEFFLETEVA
+98 GED
-108 SSGLGPW
+108 GLNGLVPY
-115 LPFVDFQVGDLA
+115 VDFNIGDIIPCRSWGKVLY
-127 RVEVFGTPVVLPV
+127 LPV
-140 TRIAPGVDDAGHE
+140 ISITVQSGPGGALEYRVMVG
-153 SWTVHLGGQ
+153 SR
-162 LVSDEQARLAE
+162 LVSDRAELEQVTAEIDQRVAKDKEELRKRIERERAQRIRADKRETRLREHALSEEQRKRVEQVGEEARQRR
-173 SEQIRRNVDESWR
+173 EQIE
-186 ELANVRAEAAKA
+186 EEA
-198 HARAE
+198 R
-203 QAEKRAVEEA
+203 KRA
-213 GAAKEHAR
+213 
-221 GLVDAESAARSSA
+221 SA
-234 VESVRREAA
+234 VESVRREA
-243 EDLAAE
+243 EEGL
-249 TSAWQRALELE
+249 SAQRESWQRALELE
-260 ERARESGLTAEQQAR
+260 ERARESGLSAEQQAR

-280 REQRA
+280 REQQA
-285 REREVQAARED
+285 REREVQAVRED

-324 QALKLE
+324 REVQAVRE
-330 AQKRESGLTAEQQA
+330 HADGAVAEEGRKRKAAL
-344 RESGLSAE
+344 ESGLS
-352 QQARQEAL
+352 
-360 REEQQARQEALA
+360 
-372 SGLSAEQA
+372 
-380 AREEALRVTRE
+380 
-391 QWQEKL
+391 
-397 RLERIAR
+397 
-404 EEGITAEQ
+404 AEQ
-412 VARREALEAEQAERR
+412 VARREALQAEQAARR
-427 EGFKAAERAREFLT
+427 EGFKAAERAREFIKGEVQKSRT
-441 QEISQ
+441 Q
-446 QRTSADERFKELRA
+446 ADDRFKELRG

-465 GKDQSD
+465 GEQQTD
-471 LVSALEGLN
+471 LVAALEGLN
-480 QQLRRNGAEPAPGLI
+480 QQLRRNGAQPAPGLI

-506 EMQAKLN
+506 QMQTKLN
-513 EALQQ
+513 EALRQ

-527 EANATAIELNRRVGE
+527 EANTTAIDLNRRVGE
-542 QNARIAHANSELNQ
+542 QNARISRVNREMSETN
-556 TTAEV
+556 AEV
-561 ARTNRELIQVQQAI
+561 AQTNRELIQVQQAI
-575 AEMNRARIAQ
+575 AEMNSAHIAQ
-585 IEHDNAQRDK
+585 IKHDNAQRDK
-595 LFTQLQQQERATKAQ
+595 LFAQLQQQERATKAQ

-626 YSSSTGRLV
+626 YSSSNGRLV

-681 EVADG
+681 EVANG
-686 NGLIWYHVQ
+686 NGLVWYHVQ

-710 PNYAAWTQVDA
+710 PNYASWHQVDA

>member
-31 YPDGVDTPELDHE
+31 YPDGVGAPELDHE

-108 SSGLGPW
+108 SPGLGPW

-186 ELANVRAEAAKA
+186 ELANVKAEAAKA

-221 GLVDAESAARSSA
+221 GLVDAESAARVSA

-280 REQRA
+280 REQQA
-285 REREVQAARED
+285 REREVQAVREHAD
-296 ASNAVAAEE
+296 GAVAEE
-305 RKRKQALQSGLS
+305 GRKRKQAL
-317 AEQAARE
+317 
-324 QALKLE
+324 
-330 AQKRESGLTAEQQA
+330 
-344 RESGLSAE
+344 ESGLSAE
-352 QQARQEAL
+352 KQARQEAL
-360 REEQQARQEALA
+360 REEQQARQQALE
-372 SGLSAEQA
+372 SGLSAEQQ

-412 VARREALEAEQAERR
+412 VARREALEAEQAARR
-427 EGFKAAERAREFLT
+427 EGFKAAERAREFIKN
-441 QEISQ
+441 EVAQ

-506 EMQAKLN
+506 ELQAKLN

-527 EANATAIELNRRVGE
+527 EANTTAIELNRRVGE
-542 QNARIAHANSELNQ
+542 QNARISRVNREMSETN
-556 TTAEV
+556 AEV
-561 ARTNRELIQVQQAI
+561 AQTNRELIQVQQAI

-595 LFTQLQQQERATKAQ
+595 LFAQLQQQERATKAQ

-626 YSSSTGRLV
+626 YSSSNGRLV

-657 NRHNMLEAWEDQ
+657 NRHNMLEAWEEQ

-710 PNYAAWTQVDA
+710 PNYASWYQVDA

-733 ARVIWDAVHRG
+733 TRVIWDAVHRG

-808 RVVQSAVCKAHWI
+808 RVIQSAVCKAHWI

>member
-1 MSMPYFVATAPKV
+1 MSLLTHLPAVDLGAG
-14 TVLRSLASTAFG
+14 SLAVVYRTASYVWG
-26 VRKVD
+26 RYTAT
-31 YPDGVDTPELDHE
+31 YPDDHDTENLELEDNRE
-44 SHEPGY
+44 YGY
-50 VAALQGKR
+50 VAKLTDAEPE
-58 VGGFA
+58 
-63 RRFIRADVSI
+63 RFGRTFTRADVH
-73 VADGGD
+73 AD
-79 KAPFSDVERVLDD
+79 AVLQVSDVERKIDE
-92 AAKRTS
+92 AAVVTDGDTVVRREI
-98 GEFFLETEVA
+98 GED
-108 SSGLGPW
+108 GLNGLVPY
-115 LPFVDFQVGDLA
+115 VDFNIGDIIPCRSWGKLLY
-127 RVEVFGTPVVLPV
+127 LPV
-140 TRIAPGVDDAGHE
+140 ISITVQSSPGGVLEYRVMVG
-153 SWTVHLGGQ
+153 SR
-162 LVSDEQARLAE
+162 LVSD
-173 SEQIRRNVDESWR
+173 
-186 ELANVRAEAAKA
+186 RAELEQVTAEIDQRVAKDKEELRKRIERERAQRIRADKRETRLREHALSEA

-203 QAEKRAVEEA
+203 QAERRAVEEA

-280 REQRA
+280 REQQA
-285 REREVQAARED
+285 REREVQAVREH

-305 RKRKQALQSGLS
+305 RKRKQALESGLS
-317 AEQAARE
+317 
-324 QALKLE
+324 
-330 AQKRESGLTAEQQA
+330 AEQQA

-352 QQARQEAL
+352 QQ
-360 REEQQARQEALA
+360 
-372 SGLSAEQA
+372 

-441 QEISQ
+441 QEITQ
-446 QRTSADERFKELRA
+446 QRTSADDRFKELRA

-506 EMQAKLN
+506 EMQSKLN
-513 EALQQ
+513 EALRQ

-527 EANATAIELNRRVGE
+527 EANTTAIELNRRVGE

-626 YSSSTGRLV
+626 YSSSNGRLV

-649 VNRQDSRG
+649 VERSDSRG
-657 NRHNMLEAWEDQ
+657 NKHHMLEAWEDQ

-681 EVADG
+681 EIANG

-695 PGQSRVISMDRANFT
+695 PGQSRVMSMDRANFT
-710 PNYAAWTQVDA
+710 PNYASWHQVDA

-808 RVVQSAVCKAHWI
+808 RVIQSAVCKAHWI

>member
-1 MSMPYFVATAPKV
+1 MPVRDDVVLVADGGEM
-14 TVLRSLASTAFG
+14 TVGRQLATYAFG
-26 VRKVD
+26 QFQTIL
-31 YPDGVDTPELDHE
+31 PDGEEQVE
-44 SHEPGY
+44 SDSRLQNGY
-50 VAALQGKR
+50 IYRPDNPPSGR
-58 VGGFA
+58 FDVGFV
-63 RRFIRADVSI
+63 RADVSI
-73 VADGGD
+73 DLGAQTSDLEDVIDTAQKRVAGEVY
-79 KAPFSDVERVLDD
+79 FEREI
-92 AAKRTS
+92 S
-98 GEFFLETEVA
+98 GP
-108 SSGLGPW
+108 GLGRYRGG
-115 LPFVDFQVGDLA
+115 VDFEISDLVW
-127 RVEVFGTPVVLPV
+127 VEIWGKRLQLPV
-140 TRIAPGVDDAGHE
+140 TSIEDYFDSGALSER
-153 SWTVHLGGQ
+153 VHVGGQ
-162 LVSDEQARLAE
+162 IISDVAQLKRHNDGLLQQIQNERAQLLRRVEGAR
-173 SEQIRRNVDESWR
+173 
-186 ELANVRAEAAKA
+186 
-198 HARAE
+198 
-203 QAEKRAVEEA
+203 EEA
-213 GAAKEHAR
+213 R
-221 GLVDAESAARSSA
+221 SLV
-234 VESVRREAA
+234 AA
-243 EDLAAE
+243 ERDARE
-249 TSAWQRALELE
+249 NALRLE

-280 REQRA
+280 REQQA

-296 ASNAVAAEE
+296 ASNAVAEEE

-324 QALKLE
+324 EALKRE

-360 REEQQARQEALA
+360 REEQQARQEALER
-372 SGLSAEQA
+372 EQA
-380 AREEALRVTRE
+380 EREEALRLERE
-391 QWQEKL
+391 KREEQL

-412 VARREALEAEQAERR
+412 VARREALEAEQAARR
-427 EGFKAAERAREFLT
+427 EGFKAADRAREFIKN
-441 QEISQ
+441 EVAQ

-471 LVSALEGLN
+471 LVAALEGLN
-480 QQLRRNGAEPAPGLI
+480 QQLRRNGAQPAPGLI

-506 EMQAKLN
+506 QMQQEIN
-513 EALQQ
+513 DALQK
-518 ADEALKKGQ
+518 ADQALKKGQ
-527 EANATAIELNRRVGE
+527 EANTTAIELNRRVAE
-542 QNARIAHANSELNQ
+542 QNARISHANQELSE

-561 ARTNRELIQVQQAI
+561 AQTNRELIKVQQAV
-575 AEMNRARIAQ
+575 AEMNRAHINQ
-585 IEHDNAQRDK
+585 IKHDNAQRDK
-595 LFTQLQQQERATKAQ
+595 LFAQLQQQERATKAQ

-626 YSSSTGRLV
+626 YSSSNGRLV

-649 VNRQDSRG
+649 VERSDSRG
-657 NRHNMLEAWEDQ
+657 NKHHMLEAWEDQ

-681 EVADG
+681 EIANG

-710 PNYAAWTQVDA
+710 PNYASWHQVDA